1 MLSTKQKSD
10 LLFKHYLGAGST
22 RDNREFFEEAI
33 KSSFVVRPDQLWT
46 YSDRIPDGTEA
57 TGGMDNINYI
67 INMGLEGR
75 DPIFYHYISEDQ
87 DKVPLVKRYV
97 DLPLTMIDKGTDNA
111 FLIADEDGNQIKDI
125 IPFNYY
131 EEYYNYVLKTADGK
145 RIPFGVGD
153 WNVDTYSGIVT
164 FYGEL
169 PDGVDHEHPPLI
181 SFYQYVGG
189 NGFRQDTYGYD
200 GAILPLDNVE
210 IAAGSCAV
218 TNGSEG
224 RTLYQHIVDKANE
237 IQEDFVDVFG
247 WDGADKNEGIALS
260 FEKIIPLTYTSNQD
274 AVKGYDQASNSEIGT
289 LLSNKTTNFEAND
302 NYEIVFAS
310 QKLEPTAS
318 YKIVVNG
325 GFATGYENDV
335 AQDPV
340 NITGNEWGLYKVW
353 LNDHAFV
360 VLKVKNIED
369 EVLTFTVSSEDKV
382 ITALLLYWS
391 DQDKQYQPFLPK
403 EDLLGNFGFPVV
415 TINGRLPPSVQLG
428 TAALATFSDVITPDY
443 YGPRTF
449 AVVIAK
455 EDGTDVKSADYIV
468 KNKEDWYLND
478 ILEQIKTKYG
488 KDLKGTIYLRAGHYV
503 ANDDI
508 DISMFSNV
516 IFEGDNFATTI
527 DLGRHKLIAKPEEGE
542 IAELCHAR
550 LANVS
555 GVEISAK
562 GVAILSDL
570 DLTGT
575 DIELEAYNSGKV
587 LVRSVSANNVHI
599 FGEQDAELPNVD
611 LKSCFFNKVT
621 VEKNKTYLSNNTIN
635 EVSVVIPPADT
646 EDNTMVLRGNV
657 INTLATKYDDLFID
671 NNMIFRY
678 KGIAGSAANQ
688 IPVGTPEDHTILNGN
703 KDELTTTGRF
713 PIFSKDDFLHMK
725 YAEFASPF
733 YYNKT
738 ENIIELL
745 YDTEVIKIVDG
756 KLTTVIKSDR
766 IAMSEVVFDRHEN
779 SDLGSVAY
787 NNSHTLNDVFK
798 HIYMWKADLDEN
810 GKIPL
815 QELPDS
821 VAYGGLLFVGT
832 WSFVNNN
839 GKYPT
844 FNDAQI
850 SLSEDKVVNELQPG
864 WFFIVSEAVDTTDTD
879 ADNDTPVAEQV
890 AIDGQV
896 FTAGDWLVFEGFTG
910 ASRENLNVQVLNSAT
925 PVSTSKD
932 TCLQYSPNTVL
943 TAKVGLSGEEITGPY
958 TAVWSSIQ
966 QYYSEENT
974 ANRTR
979 HNVSS
984 LIFFDDH
991 ADLYFSDTDSFDFK
1005 ETFDVEYIEGTF
1017 DSGIAGTSP
1026 YRTLTQIKIGD
1037 YTFDVLGTG
1046 VSQAD
1051 TSPNILTTP
1060 VVTKDTVNKK
1070 VVIRLI
1076 LKAADD
1082 STATWANDVFG
1093 AVDGSMSL
1101 RPTMIPG
1108 WYGDKHLEDTTD
1120 VLDNIDAVYSII
1132 YVDKTKIEN
1141 FGPSFYDVE
1150 SKWVK
1155 IDRAYSDPTYSP
1167 LPYYA
1172 KVPKVENLDWYWK
1185 KNRKGGALDLSGDTI
1200 IEAFKKVN
1208 DELRK
1213 LQPKKPMYIGSVP
1226 FEMMKEYDTVSYRSY
1241 RNNVLGQVIT
1251 QLDSSKTESYDFQ
1264 TRCLP
1269 DGTRSY
1275 QELIFFG
1282 DTAKLTVTV
1291 DDKDYEFTVG
1301 VDCPAQEDG
1310 PVYVSKATEAMTYA
1324 DHGEGYWQGFYIVVK
1339 NNNLKD
1345 GTHTI
1350 RATLDDVKVVYDD
1363 KTDEWQFQNDY
1374 AGTTNTITYTTF
1386 TPYFPANVVRVDNTY
1401 VGIAEV
1407 PIADLATADMCSGIR
1422 KINIA
1427 NFKKISGIEL
1437 RLDKIYKDW
1446 NVPADKLAE
1455 VKVLL
1460 NNDPEKVFCETTVA
1474 DDYIELEDSG
1484 DGVHQNLH
1492 LENFEIPVTYENKDD
1507 VLPYSTTL
1515 DFYITVY
1522 DLYNE
1527 PHEIKFYSYTGIRFD
1542 PTTEDER
1549 CKAGNLDE
1557 NSSFKDLPD
1566 SFGGLWNSSATCVE
1580 ELTKIGELVDGKP
1593 VGVYQQPQET
1603 YWVGVGSP
1611 APFNPKT
1618 SWKGHQYGEDFYGV
1632 ACFNIGH
1639 IEDATGFVF
1648 KIEGLE
1654 KDLKNYTFDKL
1665 SGSTNDV
1672 ILQVCL
1678 VDPDELEHSNAK
1690 VTAFL
1695 DADNPYDGFTPVKE
1709 NVFETP
1715 VMYAGNSTA
1724 TEKRVTFGRNKILS
1738 GDVYVRIGIK
1748 KDSGLR
1754 FTGIKLIEEI

>member
-57 TGGMDNINYI
+57 TGGKDNIEYI
-67 INMGLEGR
+67 INMGLDGN

-87 DKVPLVKRYV
+87 DKVPLVKRYI

-111 FLIADEDGNQIKDI
+111 FLIADENGNQIKDI

-181 SFYQYVGG
+181 SFYQYIGG

-210 IAAGSCAV
+210 IAAGSCAI
-218 TNGSEG
+218 TNGSED
-224 RTLYQHIVDKANE
+224 RTLYEHIVDKANE
-237 IQEDFVDVFG
+237 IQNDFVDVFG

-260 FEKIIPLTYTSNQD
+260 FEKIVPLTYTSNQD

-289 LLSNKTTNFEAND
+289 LLSNKTTNFEADD

-310 QKLEPTAS
+310 QKLDPTAV
-318 YKIVVNG
+318 YRIEIVDGV
-325 GFATGYENDV
+325 ATGFENDV

-360 VLKVKNIED
+360 VLKVKNPED
-369 EVLTFTVSSEDKV
+369 ETLTFTVSSKNKV

-449 AVVIAK
+449 AVVIAT
-455 EDGTDVKSADYIV
+455 EDGTDIKSADYIV

-488 KDLKGTIYLRAGHYV
+488 KDLKGTIYLRAGHYIT
-503 ANDDI
+503 NGDL
-508 DISMFSNV
+508 DISMFTNV
-516 IFEGDNFATTI
+516 IIEGDHFATTI
-527 DLGRHKLIAKPEEGE
+527 DLGGHTLIVKPEEGK
-542 IAELCHAR
+542 IAELCHTK
-550 LANVS
+550 LANVG
-555 GVEISAK
+555 GVDISAK
-562 GVAILSDL
+562 GIAILSDL
-570 DLTGT
+570 DLSGV

-611 LKSCFFNKVT
+611 FKSSYLNKVT
-621 VEKNKTYLSNNTIN
+621 VEKNKTYLSNNTVN
-635 EVSVVIPPADT
+635 EVSVAIPPADT

-688 IPVGTPEDHTILNGN
+688 IPVGTPEDHTILNSN

-733 YYNKT
+733 NYNKT

-745 YDTEVIKIVDG
+745 YDTGVLKIVDG
-756 KLTTVIKSDR
+756 KLTTIIKSDR

-779 SDLGSVAY
+779 SELDPVIY
-787 NNSHTLNDVFK
+787 NNSHNLNDVFR
-798 HIYMWKADLDEN
+798 HIYMWKADLDPN
-810 GKIPL
+810 GKVPL

-850 SLSEDKVVNELQPG
+850 SLSEDKVVSELQPG
-864 WFFIVSEAVDTTDTD
+864 WFFIVSEAVDTSDTD

-890 AIDGQV
+890 AEDGV
-896 FTAGDWLVFEGFTG
+896 KFTAGDWVIYEG
-910 ASRENLNVQVLNSAT
+910 
-925 PVSTSKD
+925 
-932 TCLQYSPNTVL
+932 
-943 TAKVGLSGEEITGPY
+943 
-958 TAVWSSIQ
+958 
-966 QYYSEENT
+966 
-974 ANRTR
+974 
-979 HNVSS
+979 
-984 LIFFDDH
+984 
-991 ADLYFSDTDSFDFK
+991 K
-1005 ETFDVEYIEGTF
+1005 E
-1017 DSGIAGTSP
+1017 
-1026 YRTLTQIKIGD
+1026 
-1037 YTFDVLGTG
+1037 
-1046 VSQAD
+1046 
-1051 TSPNILTTP
+1051 
-1060 VVTKDTVNKK
+1060 
-1070 VVIRLI
+1070 
-1076 LKAADD
+1076 
-1082 STATWANDVFG
+1082 
-1093 AVDGSMSL
+1093 
-1101 RPTMIPG
+1101 
-1108 WYGDKHLEDTTD
+1108 
-1120 VLDNIDAVYSII
+1120 
-1132 YVDKTKIEN
+1132 
-1141 FGPSFYDVE
+1141 
-1150 SKWVK
+1150 KWVK

-1172 KVPKVENLDWYWK
+1172 KVPEVENLDWYWK

-1226 FEMMKEYDTVSYRSY
+1226 FEMMKEYDTVSYRNY
-1241 RNNVLGQVIT
+1241 RNGVMGTVVT
-1251 QLDSSKTESYDFQ
+1251 RLDSSKVKSFDTQ

-1269 DGTRSY
+1269 DGTRTY

-1282 DTAKLTVTV
+1282 DEAKLTVNV
-1291 DDKDYEFTVG
+1291 DNTEYEFIVG
-1301 VDCPAQEDG
+1301 VDKPAQEQG

-1324 DHGEGYWQGFYIVVK
+1324 DHGEGYWQGIYIVVK
-1339 NNNLKD
+1339 NDNLKD
-1345 GTHTI
+1345 GVHTI
-1350 RATLDDVKVVYDD
+1350 HATIDDVKVIYDD
-1363 KTDEWQFQNDY
+1363 KTDTWQFQNDY
-1374 AGTTNTITYTTF
+1374 AGSSNVVTYNTF
-1386 TPYFPANVVRVDNTY
+1386 TPYFPASVVKVDKTY

-1422 KINIA
+1422 KINLA

-1460 NNDPEKVFCETTVA
+1460 NDDPEKVLCESTVA

-1484 DGVHQNLH
+1484 DGVYQNLH

-1507 VLPYSTTL
+1507 ILPYSTTL

-1549 CKAGNLDE
+1549 CRAGNLDE

-1566 SFGGLWNSSATCVE
+1566 SFGGLWNSAATCVE
-1580 ELTKIGELVDGKP
+1580 ELTKIGELVDGKL
-1593 VGVYQQPQET
+1593 VGVYQQPQEI
-1603 YWVGVGSP
+1603 YWVGTGSP

-1618 SWKGHQYGEDFYGV
+1618 SWTGHQYGEDFYGV

-1678 VDPDELEHSNAK
+1678 VDPNELEHANAK

-1709 NVFETP
+1709 TVFETP

-1754 FTGIKLIEEI
+1754 FTGIKLVEEI

>member
-75 DPIFYHYISEDQ
+75 DSIFYHYISEDQ

-111 FLIADEDGNQIKDI
+111 FLIADENGNQIKDI

-131 EEYYNYVLKTADGK
+131 EEYYNYILKTANGK

-260 FEKIIPLTYTSNQD
+260 FEKVIPLTYTSNQD

-310 QKLEPTAS
+310 QKLDPTAS
-318 YKIVVNG
+318 YRIEIAG
-325 GFATGYENDV
+325 GVATGYENDV

-360 VLKVKNIED
+360 VLKVKNVED
-369 EVLTFTVSSEDKV
+369 EELTFTVSSEDKV

-449 AVVIAK
+449 AVVIAN

-503 ANDDI
+503 ANGDI

-516 IFEGDNFATTI
+516 IFEGDHFATTI
-527 DLGRHKLIAKPEEGE
+527 DLGRHALVVKPEEGE
-542 IAELCHAR
+542 IAELCHAK

-562 GVAILSDL
+562 GIAILSDL
-570 DLTGT
+570 DLSGT

-635 EVSVVIPPADT
+635 EVSVAIPPADT

-713 PIFSKDDFLHMK
+713 PIFCKDDFLHMK

-745 YDTEVIKIVDG
+745 YDTEVLKIVDG
-756 KLTTVIKSDR
+756 KLTTIIKSDR
-766 IAMSEVVFDRHEN
+766 IAMSEDVFDRHEN
-779 SDLGSVAY
+779 SELDPVAY
-787 NNSHTLNDVFK
+787 NNSHTINDVFR
-798 HIYMWKADLDEN
+798 HIYMWKADLDPN

-879 ADNDTPVAEQV
+879 EDNDTPVAEQI
-890 AIDGQV
+890 AEDGV
-896 FTAGDWLVFEGFTG
+896 KFTAGDWVIYEG
-910 ASRENLNVQVLNSAT
+910 
-925 PVSTSKD
+925 KD
-932 TCLQYSPNTVL
+932 
-943 TAKVGLSGEEITGPY
+943 KG
-958 TAVWSSIQ
+958 
-966 QYYSEENT
+966 
-974 ANRTR
+974 
-979 HNVSS
+979 
-984 LIFFDDH
+984 
-991 ADLYFSDTDSFDFK
+991 
-1005 ETFDVEYIEGTF
+1005 
-1017 DSGIAGTSP
+1017 
-1026 YRTLTQIKIGD
+1026 
-1037 YTFDVLGTG
+1037 
-1046 VSQAD
+1046 
-1051 TSPNILTTP
+1051 
-1060 VVTKDTVNKK
+1060 KD
-1070 VVIRLI
+1070 
-1076 LKAADD
+1076 
-1082 STATWANDVFG
+1082 
-1093 AVDGSMSL
+1093 
-1101 RPTMIPG
+1101 
-1108 WYGDKHLEDTTD
+1108 
-1120 VLDNIDAVYSII
+1120 
-1132 YVDKTKIEN
+1132 
-1141 FGPSFYDVE
+1141 
-1150 SKWVK
+1150 KWVK

-1172 KVPKVENLDWYWK
+1172 KVPEVENLDWYWK

-1226 FEMMKEYDTVSYRSY
+1226 FEMMKEYDTVSYRNY
-1241 RNNVLGQVIT
+1241 RNGVMGTAVT
-1251 QLDSSKTESYDFQ
+1251 RLDSSKVESFDFQ

-1269 DGTRSY
+1269 DGTRTY

-1282 DTAKLTVTV
+1282 DEAKLTVNV
-1291 DDKDYEFTVG
+1291 DNTEYEFVVG
-1301 VDCPAQEDG
+1301 VDRPAQEQG

-1324 DHGEGYWQGFYIVVK
+1324 DHGEGYWQGIYIIVK
-1339 NNNLKD
+1339 NENLED
-1345 GTHTI
+1345 GVHTVH
-1350 RATLDDVKVVYDD
+1350 ATIDDVKVIYDD
-1363 KTDEWQFQNDY
+1363 RTDTSQFQNDY
-1374 AGTTNTITYTTF
+1374 AGSSNVVTYNTF
-1386 TPYFPANVVRVDNTY
+1386 TPYFPSNVVRVDNTY

-1446 NVPADKLAE
+1446 NVPTDKLAE

-1460 NNDPEKVFCETTVA
+1460 NDDPEKVFCEATIA
-1474 DDYIELEDSG
+1474 DGYIELEDSG

-1507 VLPYSTTL
+1507 VLPYTTTL

-1557 NSSFKDLPD
+1557 NSSFKDLPG
-1566 SFGGLWNSSATCVE
+1566 SFGGLWDSSATCVE
-1580 ELTKIGELVDGKP
+1580 ELTKIGELIDGKP

-1709 NVFETP
+1709 TVFETP

>member
-57 TGGMDNINYI
+57 TGGMENINYI

-111 FLIADEDGNQIKDI
+111 FLIADENGNQIKDI

-131 EEYYNYVLKTADGK
+131 EEYYNYILKTADGK

-237 IQEDFVDVFG
+237 IQNDFVDVFG

-289 LLSNKTTNFEAND
+289 LLSNKTTTFEAND

-310 QKLEPTAS
+310 QKLNPTAS
-318 YKIVVNG
+318 YRIEIAG
-325 GFATGYENDV
+325 GVATGYENDV
-335 AQDPV
+335 EQDPV
-340 NITGNEWGLYKVW
+340 NITVNEWGLYKVW

-360 VLKVKNIED
+360 VLKVKNVED
-369 EVLTFTVSSEDKV
+369 EELTFTVSSEDKV

-449 AVVIAK
+449 SVVIAK

-488 KDLKGTIYLRAGHYV
+488 KDLKGTIYLRAGHYIT
-503 ANDDI
+503 NGDL
-508 DISMFSNV
+508 DISMFSNA
-516 IFEGDNFATTI
+516 IIEGDHFATTI
-527 DLGRHKLIAKPEEGE
+527 DLGRHALVVKPEEGE

-570 DLTGT
+570 NLTGT

-635 EVSVVIPPADT
+635 EVSVAIPPADT

-688 IPVGTPEDHTILNGN
+688 IPVGTSEDHTILNEN

-745 YDTEVIKIVDG
+745 YDTEVLKIIDG
-756 KLTTVIKSDR
+756 KLTTVINSDR

-779 SDLGSVAY
+779 SELDPVAY
-787 NNSHTLNDVFK
+787 NNSHTINDVFR
-798 HIYMWKADLDEN
+798 HIYMWKADLDPN

-879 ADNDTPVAEQV
+879 EDNDTPVAEQI
-890 AIDGQV
+890 AEDGV
-896 FTAGDWLVFEGFTG
+896 KFTAGDWVIYEG
-910 ASRENLNVQVLNSAT
+910 
-925 PVSTSKD
+925 KD
-932 TCLQYSPNTVL
+932 N
-943 TAKVGLSGEEITGPY
+943 G
-958 TAVWSSIQ
+958 
-966 QYYSEENT
+966 
-974 ANRTR
+974 
-979 HNVSS
+979 
-984 LIFFDDH
+984 
-991 ADLYFSDTDSFDFK
+991 
-1005 ETFDVEYIEGTF
+1005 
-1017 DSGIAGTSP
+1017 
-1026 YRTLTQIKIGD
+1026 
-1037 YTFDVLGTG
+1037 
-1046 VSQAD
+1046 
-1051 TSPNILTTP
+1051 
-1060 VVTKDTVNKK
+1060 KD
-1070 VVIRLI
+1070 
-1076 LKAADD
+1076 
-1082 STATWANDVFG
+1082 
-1093 AVDGSMSL
+1093 
-1101 RPTMIPG
+1101 
-1108 WYGDKHLEDTTD
+1108 
-1120 VLDNIDAVYSII
+1120 
-1132 YVDKTKIEN
+1132 
-1141 FGPSFYDVE
+1141 
-1150 SKWVK
+1150 KWVK

-1172 KVPKVENLDWYWK
+1172 KVPEVENLDWYWK

-1226 FEMMKEYDTVSYRSY
+1226 FEMMKEYDTVSYRNY
-1241 RNNVLGQVIT
+1241 RNGVMGTAVT
-1251 QLDSSKTESYDFQ
+1251 RLDSSKVESFDFQ

-1269 DGTRSY
+1269 DGTRTY

-1282 DTAKLTVTV
+1282 DEAKLTVNV
-1291 DDKDYEFTVG
+1291 DNTEYEFIVG
-1301 VDCPAQEDG
+1301 VDRPAQEQG

-1324 DHGEGYWQGFYIVVK
+1324 DHGEGYWQGIYIIVK
-1339 NNNLKD
+1339 NENLED
-1345 GTHTI
+1345 GVHTVH
-1350 RATLDDVKVVYDD
+1350 ATIDDVKVIYDD
-1363 KTDEWQFQNDY
+1363 RTDTSQFQNDY
-1374 AGTTNTITYTTF
+1374 AGSSNVVTYNTF

-1407 PIADLATADMCSGIR
+1407 PIADLATDDMCSGIR

-1446 NVPADKLAE
+1446 NVPTDKLAE

-1460 NNDPEKVFCETTVA
+1460 NDDPEKVFCETTIA
-1474 DDYIELEDSG
+1474 DGYIELEDSG

-1492 LENFEIPVTYENKDD
+1492 LESFEIPVTYENKDD

-1557 NSSFKDLPD
+1557 NSSFKDLPG
-1566 SFGGLWNSSATCVE
+1566 SFGGLWDSSATCVE

-1639 IEDATGFVF
+1639 IEDATGLVF

-1709 NVFETP
+1709 TVFETP

>member
-1 MLSTKQKSD
+1 M
-10 LLFKHYLGAGST
+10 
-22 RDNREFFEEAI
+22 
-33 KSSFVVRPDQLWT
+33 VV
-46 YSDRIPDGTEA
+46 
-57 TGGMDNINYI
+57 
-67 INMGLEGR
+67 
-75 DPIFYHYISEDQ
+75 
-87 DKVPLVKRYV
+87 
-97 DLPLTMIDKGTDNA
+97 
-111 FLIADEDGNQIKDI
+111 
-125 IPFNYY
+125 
-131 EEYYNYVLKTADGK
+131 
-145 RIPFGVGD
+145 
-153 WNVDTYSGIVT
+153 
-164 FYGEL
+164 
-169 PDGVDHEHPPLI
+169 
-181 SFYQYVGG
+181 
-189 NGFRQDTYGYD
+189 
-200 GAILPLDNVE
+200 
-210 IAAGSCAV
+210 
-218 TNGSEG
+218 
-224 RTLYQHIVDKANE
+224 
-237 IQEDFVDVFG
+237 
-247 WDGADKNEGIALS
+247 
-260 FEKIIPLTYTSNQD
+260 
-274 AVKGYDQASNSEIGT
+274 
-289 LLSNKTTNFEAND
+289 
-302 NYEIVFAS
+302 
-310 QKLEPTAS
+310 
-318 YKIVVNG
+318 
-325 GFATGYENDV
+325 
-335 AQDPV
+335 
-340 NITGNEWGLYKVW
+340 
-353 LNDHAFV
+353 
-360 VLKVKNIED
+360 
-369 EVLTFTVSSEDKV
+369 
-382 ITALLLYWS
+382 
-391 DQDKQYQPFLPK
+391 
-403 EDLLGNFGFPVV
+403 
-415 TINGRLPPSVQLG
+415 
-428 TAALATFSDVITPDY
+428 
-443 YGPRTF
+443 
-449 AVVIAK
+449 
-455 EDGTDVKSADYIV
+455 
-468 KNKEDWYLND
+468 
-478 ILEQIKTKYG
+478 
-488 KDLKGTIYLRAGHYV
+488 
-503 ANDDI
+503 
-508 DISMFSNV
+508 
-516 IFEGDNFATTI
+516 
-527 DLGRHKLIAKPEEGE
+527 KPEEGE

-688 IPVGTPEDHTILNGN
+688 IPVGTPEDHTILNEN

-766 IAMSEVVFDRHEN
+766 IAMSDVVFNRHEN
-779 SDLGSVAY
+779 SELDPVDY
-787 NNSHTLNDVFK
+787 NNSHTLNDVFR
-798 HIYMWKADLDEN
+798 HIYMWKADLDPN

-879 ADNDTPVAEQV
+879 EDNDTPVAEQT
-890 AIDGQV
+890 AEDGV
-896 FTAGDWLVFEGFTG
+896 KFTAGDWVIYEG
-910 ASRENLNVQVLNSAT
+910 
-925 PVSTSKD
+925 KD
-932 TCLQYSPNTVL
+932 
-943 TAKVGLSGEEITGPY
+943 
-958 TAVWSSIQ
+958 
-966 QYYSEENT
+966 
-974 ANRTR
+974 
-979 HNVSS
+979 
-984 LIFFDDH
+984 
-991 ADLYFSDTDSFDFK
+991 
-1005 ETFDVEYIEGTF
+1005 
-1017 DSGIAGTSP
+1017 
-1026 YRTLTQIKIGD
+1026 
-1037 YTFDVLGTG
+1037 
-1046 VSQAD
+1046 
-1051 TSPNILTTP
+1051 
-1060 VVTKDTVNKK
+1060 
-1070 VVIRLI
+1070 
-1076 LKAADD
+1076 
-1082 STATWANDVFG
+1082 
-1093 AVDGSMSL
+1093 
-1101 RPTMIPG
+1101 
-1108 WYGDKHLEDTTD
+1108 
-1120 VLDNIDAVYSII
+1120 
-1132 YVDKTKIEN
+1132 
-1141 FGPSFYDVE
+1141 
-1150 SKWVK
+1150 KWVK

-1172 KVPKVENLDWYWK
+1172 KVPEVENLDWYWK
-1185 KNRKGGALDLSGDTI
+1185 KNRNGGALDLSGDTI

-1213 LQPKKPMYIGSVP
+1213 LQPKKPMYIGAVP
-1226 FEMMKEYDTVSYRSY
+1226 FEMMKEYDTVSYRNY
-1241 RNNVLGQVIT
+1241 RNGVMGTAVT
-1251 QLDSSKTESYDFQ
+1251 RLDSTKVESFDFQ

-1269 DGTRSY
+1269 DGTRTY

-1282 DTAKLTVTV
+1282 DEAKLTVNV
-1291 DDKDYEFTVG
+1291 DNTEYEFVVG
-1301 VDCPAQEDG
+1301 VDRPAQEQG

-1324 DHGEGYWQGFYIVVK
+1324 DHGEGYWQGIYIIVK
-1339 NNNLKD
+1339 NGNLED
-1345 GTHTI
+1345 GVHTVHAAI
-1350 RATLDDVKVVYDD
+1350 DDVKVIYDD
-1363 KTDEWQFQNDY
+1363 RTDTWQFQNDY
-1374 AGTTNTITYTTF
+1374 AGSSNIVTYNTF

-1422 KINIA
+1422 KINLA

-1446 NVPADKLAE
+1446 NVPTDKLAE

-1460 NNDPEKVFCETTVA
+1460 NDDPEKVFCEATIA
-1474 DDYIELEDSG
+1474 DDHIVLEDSG
-1484 DGVHQNLH
+1484 DGVHQNLY

-1507 VLPYSTTL
+1507 ILPYSTTL

-1557 NSSFKDLPD
+1557 NSSFKDLPG
-1566 SFGGLWNSSATCVE
+1566 SFGGLWDSSATCVE

-1611 APFNPKT
+1611 VPFNPKT

-1654 KDLKNYTFDKL
+1654 NDLKNYTFNKL

>member
-57 TGGMDNINYI
+57 TGGMDNIEYI
-67 INMGLEGR
+67 INMGLDGK

-87 DKVPLVKRYV
+87 DKVPLVKRYI

-111 FLIADEDGNQIKDI
+111 FLIADENGNQIKDI

-210 IAAGSCAV
+210 IAAGSCAI

-224 RTLYQHIVDKANE
+224 RTLYEHIVDKANE
-237 IQEDFVDVFG
+237 IQDDFVDVFG

-260 FEKIIPLTYTSNQD
+260 FEKIIPLTYASNQD

-289 LLSNKTTNFEAND
+289 LLSNKTTNFEADD

-310 QKLEPTAS
+310 QKLDPTAT
-318 YKIVVNG
+318 YRIEIADGV
-325 GFATGYENDV
+325 ATGFENDV

-353 LNDHAFV
+353 LNDHAFI
-360 VLKVKNIED
+360 VLKVKNLED
-369 EVLTFTVSSEDKV
+369 ETLTFTVSSKDKV

-449 AVVIAK
+449 AVVIAN

-488 KDLKGTIYLRAGHYV
+488 KDLKGTIYLRAGHYIT
-503 ANDDI
+503 NSDL

-516 IFEGDNFATTI
+516 IIEGDHFATTI
-527 DLGRHKLIAKPEEGE
+527 DLGGHTLIVKPKEGK
-542 IAELCHAR
+542 IAELCHTR
-550 LANVS
+550 LVNVG

-562 GVAILSDL
+562 GIAILSDL
-570 DLTGT
+570 DLSGV

-611 LKSCFFNKVT
+611 FKSSYLNKVT

-635 EVSVVIPPADT
+635 EVSVAIPPADT

-688 IPVGTPEDHTILNGN
+688 IPVGTPEGHTILNSN

-745 YDTEVIKIVDG
+745 YDTDVLKIVDG

-779 SDLGSVAY
+779 SELDPVAY
-787 NNSHTLNDVFK
+787 NNSHNLNDVFK
-798 HIYMWKADLDEN
+798 HIYMWKADLDPN
-810 GKIPL
+810 GKVPL

-850 SLSEDKVVNELQPG
+850 SLSEDKVVSELQPG

-879 ADNDTPVAEQV
+879 ADNDTPVAEQT
-890 AIDGQV
+890 AEDGV
-896 FTAGDWLVFEGFTG
+896 KFTAGDWVIYEGK
-910 ASRENLNVQVLNSAT
+910 EKAT
-925 PVSTSKD
+925 K
-932 TCLQYSPNTVL
+932 TVDW
-943 TAKVGLSGEEITGPY
+943 TK
-958 TAVWSSIQ
+958 AV
-966 QYYSEENT
+966 
-974 ANRTR
+974 
-979 HNVSS
+979 
-984 LIFFDDH
+984 
-991 ADLYFSDTDSFDFK
+991 
-1005 ETFDVEYIEGTF
+1005 TF
-1017 DSGIAGTSP
+1017 
-1026 YRTLTQIKIGD
+1026 RIGD
-1037 YTFDVLGTG
+1037 YIITNKNMLATLGQTDVFQILT
-1046 VSQAD
+1046 AD
-1051 TSPNILTTP
+1051 TI
-1060 VVTKDTVNKK
+1060 DD
-1070 VVIRLI
+1070 
-1076 LKAADD
+1076 ADD
-1082 STATWANDVFG
+1082 ETNGGVIIKKGIVSTTLNAVEEVANVLVKDF
-1093 AVDGSMSL
+1093 DIS
-1101 RPTMIPG
+1101 T
-1108 WYGDKHLEDTTD
+1108 LELECTYNTTEEK
-1120 VLDNIDAVYSII
+1120 A
-1132 YVDKTKIEN
+1132 
-1141 FGPSFYDVE
+1141 
-1150 SKWVK
+1150 KWVK

-1172 KVPKVENLDWYWK
+1172 KVPEVENLDWYWK

-1213 LQPKKPMYIGSVP
+1213 LQPKKPMYIGAVP
-1226 FEMMKEYDTVSYRSY
+1226 FEMMNEYDTVSYRNY
-1241 RNNVLGQVIT
+1241 RNGVMSNVIT
-1251 QLDSSKTESYDFQ
+1251 RLDSSKVSSFDVQ

-1269 DGTRSY
+1269 DGTRTY

-1282 DTAKLTVTV
+1282 DEAKLTVNV
-1291 DDKDYEFTVG
+1291 DNTEYEFIVG
-1301 VDCPAQEDG
+1301 VDKPAQKQG

-1324 DHGEGYWQGFYIVVK
+1324 DHGEGYWQGIYIVVK
-1339 NNNLKD
+1339 NDNLED
-1345 GTHTI
+1345 GVHTI
-1350 RATLDDVKVVYDD
+1350 HATIDDVKVIYDD
-1363 KTDEWQFQNDY
+1363 KTDTWQFQNDY
-1374 AGTTNTITYTTF
+1374 AGSSNVVTYNTF
-1386 TPYFPANVVRVDNTY
+1386 TPYFPASVVRVDNTY

-1407 PIADLATADMCSGIR
+1407 PIADLATSDMCSGIR

-1460 NNDPEKVFCETTVA
+1460 NDDPEKVLCESTVA

-1484 DGVHQNLH
+1484 DGVYQNLH

-1507 VLPYSTTL
+1507 ILPYSTTL

-1527 PHEIKFYSYTGIRFD
+1527 PHETKFYSYTGIRFD

-1566 SFGGLWNSSATCVE
+1566 SFGGLWYSSATCVE

-1603 YWVGVGSP
+1603 YWVGTGSP

-1618 SWKGHQYGEDFYGV
+1618 GWTGHQYGEDFYGV

-1639 IEDATGFVF
+1639 IEDATGLVF

-1678 VDPDELEHSNAK
+1678 VDPNELEHSNAK

-1695 DADNPYDGFTPVKE
+1695 DADSPYDGFTTVKE
-1709 NVFETP
+1709 TVFETP

-1754 FTGIKLIEEI
+1754 FTGIKLVEEI

>member
-67 INMGLEGR
+67 INMGLDGR

-111 FLIADEDGNQIKDI
+111 FLIADENGNQIKDI

-131 EEYYNYVLKTADGK
+131 EEYYNYILKTANGK

-237 IQEDFVDVFG
+237 IQNDFVDVFG

-260 FEKIIPLTYTSNQD
+260 FEKVIPLTYTSNQD

-289 LLSNKTTNFEAND
+289 LLSNKTTTFEAND
-302 NYEIVFAS
+302 NYEIIFAS
-310 QKLEPTAS
+310 QKLDPTAV
-318 YKIVVNG
+318 YRIEIAEGV
-325 GFATGYENDV
+325 ATGFENEV

-360 VLKVKNIED
+360 VLKVKNVED
-369 EVLTFTVSSEDKV
+369 EELTFTVSSEDKV

-488 KDLKGTIYLRAGHYV
+488 KDLKGTIYLRAGHYITNGDLDV
-503 ANDDI
+503 
-508 DISMFSNV
+508 SMFSNA
-516 IFEGDNFATTI
+516 IIEGDHFATTI
-527 DLGRHKLIAKPEEGE
+527 DLGRHALVVKPEEGE

-570 DLTGT
+570 NLTGT

-745 YDTEVIKIVDG
+745 YDTEVLKIVDG
-756 KLTTVIKSDR
+756 KLTTIIKSDR
-766 IAMSEVVFDRHEN
+766 IAMSEDVFDRHEN
-779 SDLGSVAY
+779 SELDPVAY
-787 NNSHTLNDVFK
+787 NNSHTINDVFR
-798 HIYMWKADLDEN
+798 HIYMWKADLDPN

-879 ADNDTPVAEQV
+879 EENDTPVAEQT
-890 AIDGQV
+890 AEDGV
-896 FTAGDWLVFEGFTG
+896 KFTAGDWVIYEG
-910 ASRENLNVQVLNSAT
+910 
-925 PVSTSKD
+925 KD
-932 TCLQYSPNTVL
+932 N
-943 TAKVGLSGEEITGPY
+943 G
-958 TAVWSSIQ
+958 
-966 QYYSEENT
+966 
-974 ANRTR
+974 
-979 HNVSS
+979 
-984 LIFFDDH
+984 
-991 ADLYFSDTDSFDFK
+991 
-1005 ETFDVEYIEGTF
+1005 
-1017 DSGIAGTSP
+1017 
-1026 YRTLTQIKIGD
+1026 
-1037 YTFDVLGTG
+1037 
-1046 VSQAD
+1046 
-1051 TSPNILTTP
+1051 
-1060 VVTKDTVNKK
+1060 KD
-1070 VVIRLI
+1070 
-1076 LKAADD
+1076 
-1082 STATWANDVFG
+1082 
-1093 AVDGSMSL
+1093 
-1101 RPTMIPG
+1101 
-1108 WYGDKHLEDTTD
+1108 
-1120 VLDNIDAVYSII
+1120 
-1132 YVDKTKIEN
+1132 
-1141 FGPSFYDVE
+1141 
-1150 SKWVK
+1150 KWVK

-1172 KVPKVENLDWYWK
+1172 KVPEVENLDWYWK
-1185 KNRKGGALDLSGDTI
+1185 KNRNGGALDLSGDTI

-1213 LQPKKPMYIGSVP
+1213 LQPKKPMKIDKVP
-1226 FEMMKEYDTVSYRSY
+1226 FEMMKEYDTVSYRNY
-1241 RNNVLGQVIT
+1241 RNGVMGTAVT
-1251 QLDSSKTESYDFQ
+1251 RLDSSKVESFDFQ

-1269 DGTRSY
+1269 DGTRTY

-1282 DTAKLTVTV
+1282 DEAKLTVNV
-1291 DDKDYEFTVG
+1291 DNTKYEFIVG
-1301 VDCPAQEDG
+1301 VDRPAQEQG

-1324 DHGEGYWQGFYIVVK
+1324 DHGEGYWQGIYIIVK
-1339 NNNLKD
+1339 NENLED
-1345 GTHTI
+1345 GVHTVH
-1350 RATLDDVKVVYDD
+1350 ATIDDVKVIYDD
-1363 KTDEWQFQNDY
+1363 RTDTSQFQNDY
-1374 AGTTNTITYTTF
+1374 AGSSNVVTYNTY

-1446 NVPADKLAE
+1446 NVPTDKLAE

-1460 NNDPEKVFCETTVA
+1460 NDDPEKVFCETTIA
-1474 DDYIELEDSG
+1474 DGYIELEDSG

-1492 LENFEIPVTYENKDD
+1492 LESFEIPVTYENKDD

-1557 NSSFKDLPD
+1557 NSSFKDLPG
-1566 SFGGLWNSSATCVE
+1566 SFGGLWDSSATCVE

-1654 KDLKNYTFDKL
+1654 KDLKYYTFDKL

-1709 NVFETP
+1709 TVFETP

>member
-111 FLIADEDGNQIKDI
+111 FLIADENGNQIKDI

-131 EEYYNYVLKTADGK
+131 EEYYNYILKTANGK

-237 IQEDFVDVFG
+237 IQNDFVDIFG

-289 LLSNKTTNFEAND
+289 LLSNKTTNFEADD

-310 QKLEPTAS
+310 QKLDPTAI
-318 YKIVVNG
+318 YRIEIADGV
-325 GFATGYENDV
+325 ATGYENDV
-335 AQDPV
+335 EQDPV

-360 VLKVKNIED
+360 VLKVKNVED
-369 EVLTFTVSSEDKV
+369 EELTFTVSSEDKV

-478 ILEQIKTKYG
+478 ILEQIKIKYG
-488 KDLKGTIYLRAGHYV
+488 KDLKGTIYLRAGHYIT
-503 ANDDI
+503 NGDL
-508 DISMFSNV
+508 DISMFSNA
-516 IFEGDNFATTI
+516 IIEGDHFATTI
-527 DLGRHKLIAKPEEGE
+527 DLGRHALIVKPEEGE
-542 IAELCHAR
+542 IAELCHAK

-562 GVAILSDL
+562 GIAILSDL
-570 DLTGT
+570 DLSGT

-688 IPVGTPEDHTILNGN
+688 IPVGTPEDHTILNEN

-756 KLTTVIKSDR
+756 KLTTIIKSDR
-766 IAMSEVVFDRHEN
+766 IAMSEDVFDRHEN
-779 SDLGSVAY
+779 SELDPVAY
-787 NNSHTLNDVFK
+787 NNSHTLNDVLR
-798 HIYMWKADLDEN
+798 HIYMWKADLDPN

-879 ADNDTPVAEQV
+879 EDNDTPVAEQI
-890 AIDGQV
+890 AEDGV
-896 FTAGDWLVFEGFTG
+896 KFTAGDWVIYEG
-910 ASRENLNVQVLNSAT
+910 
-925 PVSTSKD
+925 KD
-932 TCLQYSPNTVL
+932 
-943 TAKVGLSGEEITGPY
+943 KG
-958 TAVWSSIQ
+958 
-966 QYYSEENT
+966 
-974 ANRTR
+974 
-979 HNVSS
+979 
-984 LIFFDDH
+984 
-991 ADLYFSDTDSFDFK
+991 
-1005 ETFDVEYIEGTF
+1005 
-1017 DSGIAGTSP
+1017 
-1026 YRTLTQIKIGD
+1026 
-1037 YTFDVLGTG
+1037 
-1046 VSQAD
+1046 
-1051 TSPNILTTP
+1051 
-1060 VVTKDTVNKK
+1060 KD
-1070 VVIRLI
+1070 
-1076 LKAADD
+1076 
-1082 STATWANDVFG
+1082 
-1093 AVDGSMSL
+1093 
-1101 RPTMIPG
+1101 
-1108 WYGDKHLEDTTD
+1108 
-1120 VLDNIDAVYSII
+1120 
-1132 YVDKTKIEN
+1132 
-1141 FGPSFYDVE
+1141 
-1150 SKWVK
+1150 KWVK

-1172 KVPKVENLDWYWK
+1172 KVPEVENLDWYWK
-1185 KNRKGGALDLSGDTI
+1185 KNRNGGALDLSGDTI

-1208 DELRK
+1208 DELKK

-1226 FEMMKEYDTVSYRSY
+1226 FEMMKEYDTVSYRNY
-1241 RNNVLGQVIT
+1241 RNGVMGTAVT
-1251 QLDSSKTESYDFQ
+1251 RLDSSKVESFDFQ

-1269 DGTRSY
+1269 DGTRTY

-1282 DTAKLTVTV
+1282 DEAKLTVNV
-1291 DDKDYEFTVG
+1291 DNTEYEFIVG
-1301 VDCPAQEDG
+1301 VDRPAQEQG

-1324 DHGEGYWQGFYIVVK
+1324 DHGEGYWQGIYIIVK
-1339 NNNLKD
+1339 NENLED
-1345 GTHTI
+1345 GVHTVH
-1350 RATLDDVKVVYDD
+1350 ATIDDVKVIYDD
-1363 KTDEWQFQNDY
+1363 RTDTSQFQNDY
-1374 AGTTNTITYTTF
+1374 AGSSNVVTYNTF
-1386 TPYFPANVVRVDNTY
+1386 TPYFPSNVVRVDNTY

-1446 NVPADKLAE
+1446 NVPTDKLAE

-1460 NNDPEKVFCETTVA
+1460 NDDPEKVFCEATIA
-1474 DDYIELEDSG
+1474 DGYIELEDSG

-1507 VLPYSTTL
+1507 VLPYTTTL

-1709 NVFETP
+1709 TVFETP

>member
-1 MLSTKQKSD
+1 M
-10 LLFKHYLGAGST
+10 
-22 RDNREFFEEAI
+22 
-33 KSSFVVRPDQLWT
+33 
-46 YSDRIPDGTEA
+46 
-57 TGGMDNINYI
+57 
-67 INMGLEGR
+67 
-75 DPIFYHYISEDQ
+75 
-87 DKVPLVKRYV
+87 
-97 DLPLTMIDKGTDNA
+97 
-111 FLIADEDGNQIKDI
+111 
-125 IPFNYY
+125 
-131 EEYYNYVLKTADGK
+131 
-145 RIPFGVGD
+145 
-153 WNVDTYSGIVT
+153 
-164 FYGEL
+164 
-169 PDGVDHEHPPLI
+169 
-181 SFYQYVGG
+181 
-189 NGFRQDTYGYD
+189 
-200 GAILPLDNVE
+200 
-210 IAAGSCAV
+210 
-218 TNGSEG
+218 
-224 RTLYQHIVDKANE
+224 
-237 IQEDFVDVFG
+237 
-247 WDGADKNEGIALS
+247 
-260 FEKIIPLTYTSNQD
+260 
-274 AVKGYDQASNSEIGT
+274 
-289 LLSNKTTNFEAND
+289 
-302 NYEIVFAS
+302 
-310 QKLEPTAS
+310 
-318 YKIVVNG
+318 
-325 GFATGYENDV
+325 
-335 AQDPV
+335 
-340 NITGNEWGLYKVW
+340 
-353 LNDHAFV
+353 
-360 VLKVKNIED
+360 
-369 EVLTFTVSSEDKV
+369 
-382 ITALLLYWS
+382 
-391 DQDKQYQPFLPK
+391 
-403 EDLLGNFGFPVV
+403 
-415 TINGRLPPSVQLG
+415 
-428 TAALATFSDVITPDY
+428 
-443 YGPRTF
+443 
-449 AVVIAK
+449 
-455 EDGTDVKSADYIV
+455 
-468 KNKEDWYLND
+468 
-478 ILEQIKTKYG
+478 
-488 KDLKGTIYLRAGHYV
+488 
-503 ANDDI
+503 
-508 DISMFSNV
+508 
-516 IFEGDNFATTI
+516 
-527 DLGRHKLIAKPEEGE
+527 
-542 IAELCHAR
+542 
-550 LANVS
+550 
-555 GVEISAK
+555 
-562 GVAILSDL
+562 
-570 DLTGT
+570 
-575 DIELEAYNSGKV
+575 
-587 LVRSVSANNVHI
+587 
-599 FGEQDAELPNVD
+599 
-611 LKSCFFNKVT
+611 
-621 VEKNKTYLSNNTIN
+621 SNNTIN
-635 EVSVVIPPADT
+635 EVSVAIPPADT

-713 PIFSKDDFLHMK
+713 PIFCKDDFLHMK

-745 YDTEVIKIVDG
+745 YDTEVLKIVDG
-756 KLTTVIKSDR
+756 KLTTIIKSDR
-766 IAMSEVVFDRHEN
+766 IAMSEDVFDRHEN
-779 SDLGSVAY
+779 SELDPVAY
-787 NNSHTLNDVFK
+787 NNSHTINDVFR
-798 HIYMWKADLDEN
+798 HIYMWKADLDPN

-879 ADNDTPVAEQV
+879 EDNDTPVAEQI
-890 AIDGQV
+890 AEDGV
-896 FTAGDWLVFEGFTG
+896 KFTAGDWVIYEG
-910 ASRENLNVQVLNSAT
+910 
-925 PVSTSKD
+925 KD
-932 TCLQYSPNTVL
+932 
-943 TAKVGLSGEEITGPY
+943 KG
-958 TAVWSSIQ
+958 
-966 QYYSEENT
+966 
-974 ANRTR
+974 
-979 HNVSS
+979 
-984 LIFFDDH
+984 
-991 ADLYFSDTDSFDFK
+991 
-1005 ETFDVEYIEGTF
+1005 
-1017 DSGIAGTSP
+1017 
-1026 YRTLTQIKIGD
+1026 
-1037 YTFDVLGTG
+1037 
-1046 VSQAD
+1046 
-1051 TSPNILTTP
+1051 
-1060 VVTKDTVNKK
+1060 KD
-1070 VVIRLI
+1070 
-1076 LKAADD
+1076 
-1082 STATWANDVFG
+1082 
-1093 AVDGSMSL
+1093 
-1101 RPTMIPG
+1101 
-1108 WYGDKHLEDTTD
+1108 
-1120 VLDNIDAVYSII
+1120 
-1132 YVDKTKIEN
+1132 
-1141 FGPSFYDVE
+1141 
-1150 SKWVK
+1150 KWVK

-1172 KVPKVENLDWYWK
+1172 KVPEVENLDWYWK

-1226 FEMMKEYDTVSYRSY
+1226 FEMMKEYDTVSYRNY
-1241 RNNVLGQVIT
+1241 RNGVMGTAVT
-1251 QLDSSKTESYDFQ
+1251 RLDSSKVESFDFQ

-1269 DGTRSY
+1269 DGTRTY

-1282 DTAKLTVTV
+1282 DEAKLTVNV
-1291 DDKDYEFTVG
+1291 DNTEYEFVVG
-1301 VDCPAQEDG
+1301 VDRPAQEQG

-1324 DHGEGYWQGFYIVVK
+1324 DHGEGYWQGIYIIVK
-1339 NNNLKD
+1339 NENLED
-1345 GTHTI
+1345 GVHTVH
-1350 RATLDDVKVVYDD
+1350 ATIDDVKVIYDD
-1363 KTDEWQFQNDY
+1363 RTDTSQFQNDY
-1374 AGTTNTITYTTF
+1374 AGSSNVVTYNTF
-1386 TPYFPANVVRVDNTY
+1386 TPYFPSNVVRVDNTY

-1446 NVPADKLAE
+1446 NVPTDKLAE

-1460 NNDPEKVFCETTVA
+1460 NDDPEKVFCEATIA
-1474 DDYIELEDSG
+1474 DGYIELEDSG

-1507 VLPYSTTL
+1507 VLPYTTTL

-1557 NSSFKDLPD
+1557 NSSFKDLPG
-1566 SFGGLWNSSATCVE
+1566 SFGGLWDSSATCVE
-1580 ELTKIGELVDGKP
+1580 ELTKIGELIDGKP

-1709 NVFETP
+1709 TVFETP

>member
-1 MLSTKQKSD
+1 MLTTKQKSD

-46 YSDRIPDGTEA
+46 YSDRIPDGTDA
-57 TGGMDNINYI
+57 TGGKDNIEYI
-67 INMGLEGR
+67 INMGLDGR

-87 DKVPLVKRYV
+87 NKVPLVKRWI

-111 FLIADEDGNQIKDI
+111 FLIADLEGNQIKDI
-125 IPFNYY
+125 IPFNYF
-131 EEYYNYVLKTADGK
+131 EEYYNYVLKTEDGK

-181 SFYQYVGG
+181 SFYQYIGG

-210 IAAGSCAV
+210 IYAGSCTI

-237 IQEDFVDVFG
+237 IQNDFVDVFG

-260 FEKIIPLTYTSNQD
+260 FEKIVPLTYTSNQD

-289 LLSNKTTNFEAND
+289 LLSNKTTTFEAND

-310 QKLEPTAS
+310 QKLDPTAVYRIEINS
-318 YKIVVNG
+318 GNAI
-325 GFATGYENDV
+325 GYENNI

-340 NITGNEWGLYKVW
+340 NITGNEWQLYKVW
-353 LNDHAFV
+353 LNDRAFV
-360 VLKVKNIED
+360 VLKVKNLVD
-369 EVLTFTVSSEDKV
+369 EVLTFKVSSTEKI
-382 ITALLLYWS
+382 ITTLLLYWS

-449 AVVIAK
+449 SVVVAV
-455 EDGTDVKSADYIV
+455 EDGTDIKSADYIV

-478 ILEQIKTKYG
+478 ILGQIKLKYG
-488 KDLKGTIYLRAGHYV
+488 KDLKGTIYLRAGHYII
-503 ANDDI
+503 NGGLDL
-508 DISMFSNV
+508 SMFSNA
-516 IFEGDNFATTI
+516 IIEGDFSTTI
-527 DLGRHKLIAKPEEGE
+527 DLQHQALTASPEEGK
-542 IAELCHAR
+542 ISELCH
-550 LANVS
+550 LKLLNVGS
-555 GVEISAK
+555 VNITSK
-562 GVAILSDL
+562 GIVILSDL
-570 DLTGT
+570 DLSGV
-575 DIELEAYNSGKV
+575 DINIDARNTGKV
-587 LVRSVSANNVHI
+587 LMNHISANDINI
-599 FGEQDAELPNVD
+599 IGEQDAELPNVSI
-611 LKSCFFNKVT
+611 KGSCFNKVE
-621 VEKNKTYLSNNTIN
+621 VEKNKTYLCNNTIN
-635 EVSVVIPPADT
+635 EVSVKIPPEANDK
-646 EDNTMVLRGNV
+646 TMILRGNV
-657 INTLATKYDDLFID
+657 INTLSTKYDDLFID
-671 NNMIFRY
+671 NNMIFHYR
-678 KGIAGSAANQ
+678 GIAGTAANQ
-688 IPVGTPEDHTILNGN
+688 IPVGTKEDHTILNSN

-713 PIFSKDDFLHMK
+713 PIFSKDDFLHTK

-745 YDTEVIKIVDG
+745 YDTGVLKIVDG

-832 WSFVNNN
+832 WSFEKN
-839 GKYPT
+839 GGHYPT
-844 FNDAQI
+844 FKDAQI

-864 WFFIVSEAVDTTDTD
+864 WFFIVEPSADTTDAD
-879 ADNDTPVAEQV
+879 SDNDSPVNEQV

-896 FTAGDWLVFEGFTG
+896 FTAGDWLVFEGFTE

-925 PVSTSKD
+925 PVSTTKD
-932 TCLQYSPNTVL
+932 NYLQYSPNTVL
-943 TAKVGLSGEEITGPY
+943 TAKVGPQGEEITGPY

-1026 YRTLTQIKIGD
+1026 YRTLTQIKLGD

-1051 TSPNILTTP
+1051 TSPSILTTP
-1060 VVTKDTVNKK
+1060 VVTKDTANRK

-1082 STATWANDVFG
+1082 ATKAWANDVFG

-1101 RPTMIPG
+1101 RPTMVPG
-1108 WYGDKHLEDTTD
+1108 WYGDTHLEDSAD
-1120 VLDNIDAVYSII
+1120 VLDNIDAVYSIR
-1132 YVDKTKIEN
+1132 YVDNTTIEN
-1141 FGPSFYDVE
+1141 YGPSFYDIE

-1155 IDRAYSDPTYSP
+1155 VDRAYSDPTYSP
-1167 LPYYA
+1167 LPHYA
-1172 KVPKVENLDWYWK
+1172 KVPGIENLDWYWK
-1185 KNRKGGALDLSGDTI
+1185 KNRKAGALDLSGDTI

-1213 LQPKKPMYIGSVP
+1213 LQPKKPSYIGAVP
-1226 FEMMKEYDTVSYRSY
+1226 FEAMKEYDTVSYRSY
-1241 RNNVLGQVIT
+1241 RNNVLGPVIT

-1339 NNNLKD
+1339 NKNLKD
-1345 GTHTI
+1345 GTHTV
-1350 RATLDDVKVVYDD
+1350 RASLDDVKVVYDD

-1386 TPYFPANVVRVDNTY
+1386 TPYFPANVVKVANTY

-1407 PIADLATADMCSGIR
+1407 PIADLATADMCSGVR
-1422 KINIA
+1422 KVNLA

-1437 RLDKIYKDW
+1437 RLDKLYKDW
-1446 NVPADKLAE
+1446 NVPVEKLAE

-1460 NNDPEKVFCETTVA
+1460 NDDPEKVFCETVVA
-1474 DDYIELEDSG
+1474 DNYIVLEDSG

-1492 LENFEIPVTYENKDD
+1492 LENFEIPVTYENKND

-1522 DLYNE
+1522 DMYNNPYE
-1527 PHEIKFYSYTGIRFD
+1527 LKFYTYTGVRFD
-1542 PTTEDER
+1542 PTVEYER
-1549 CKAGNLDE
+1549 CKAGNIDE

-1566 SFGGLWNSSATCVE
+1566 SFGGLWSSITTPTE
-1580 ELTKIGELVDGKP
+1580 DLTKIGEIVNGECI
-1593 VGVYQQPQET
+1593 GVYQQPQEPFWT
-1603 YWVGVGSP
+1603 GVGSP
-1611 APFNPKT
+1611 KLFNPKT
-1618 SWKGHQYGEDFYGV
+1618 GWKGRQVGEDFYGV

-1639 IEDATGFVF
+1639 IKDATGFVF
-1648 KIEGLE
+1648 RIEGLE

-1678 VDPDELEHSNAK
+1678 VDPTEMEHSNAK

-1695 DADNPYDGFTPVKE
+1695 DADNPYDGFTTVKE
-1709 NVFETP
+1709 TVFQTP

-1724 TEKRVTFGRNKILS
+1724 IEKRVTFGRNKILS

>member
-57 TGGMDNINYI
+57 TGGMDNIEYI
-67 INMGLEGR
+67 INMGLEGK

-87 DKVPLVKRYV
+87 DKVPLVKRYI

-111 FLIADEDGNQIKDI
+111 FLIADENGNQIKDI

-200 GAILPLDNVE
+200 GAILPLDNIE

-237 IQEDFVDVFG
+237 IQNDFVDIFG

-260 FEKIIPLTYTSNQD
+260 FEKVIPLTYTSNQD

-289 LLSNKTTNFEAND
+289 LLSNKTTTFEADD

-310 QKLEPTAS
+310 QKLDATAI
-318 YKIVVNG
+318 YRIEIADGV
-325 GFATGYENDV
+325 ATGFENDV

-360 VLKVKNIED
+360 VLKVKNVED
-369 EVLTFTVSSEDKV
+369 EVLTFKVSSKDKV
-382 ITALLLYWS
+382 VTALLLYWS

-449 AVVIAK
+449 AVVIAN
-455 EDGTDVKSADYIV
+455 ENGTDVKSADYIV

-478 ILEQIKTKYG
+478 ILEQIKIKYG
-488 KDLKGTIYLRAGHYV
+488 KDLKGTIYLRAGHYIT
-503 ANDDI
+503 NGDL
-508 DISMFSNV
+508 DISMFSNA
-516 IFEGDNFATTI
+516 IIEGDHFATTI
-527 DLGRHKLIAKPEEGE
+527 DLGGHTLIVKPEEGE
-542 IAELCHAR
+542 IAELCHAK
-550 LANVS
+550 LDNVS

-570 DLTGT
+570 DLTGV

-688 IPVGTPEDHTILNGN
+688 IPVGTPEDHTILNSN

-713 PIFSKDDFLHMK
+713 PIFNKDDFLHMK

-745 YDTEVIKIVDG
+745 YDTEVLKIVDG

-779 SDLGSVAY
+779 SELDPVAY
-787 NNSHTLNDVFK
+787 NNSHTLNDVFR
-798 HIYMWKADLDEN
+798 HIYMWKADLDPN

-879 ADNDTPVAEQV
+879 EDNDTPVAEQI
-890 AIDGQV
+890 AEDGV
-896 FTAGDWLVFEGFTG
+896 KFTAGDWVIYEGK
-910 ASRENLNVQVLNSAT
+910 EK
-925 PVSTSKD
+925 STK
-932 TCLQYSPNTVL
+932 TVDW
-943 TAKVGLSGEEITGPY
+943 TK
-958 TAVWSSIQ
+958 AV
-966 QYYSEENT
+966 
-974 ANRTR
+974 
-979 HNVSS
+979 
-984 LIFFDDH
+984 
-991 ADLYFSDTDSFDFK
+991 
-1005 ETFDVEYIEGTF
+1005 TF
-1017 DSGIAGTSP
+1017 
-1026 YRTLTQIKIGD
+1026 RIGD
-1037 YTFDVLGTG
+1037 YIITNKNMLATLGQTDVFQILT
-1046 VSQAD
+1046 AD
-1051 TSPNILTTP
+1051 TVDN
-1060 VVTKDTVNKK
+1060 
-1070 VVIRLI
+1070 
-1076 LKAADD
+1076 ADD
-1082 STATWANDVFG
+1082 ETNGGVIIKKGIVSTTLN
-1093 AVDGSMSL
+1093 AVEEVGSVLVKDFDIS
-1101 RPTMIPG
+1101 T
-1108 WYGDKHLEDTTD
+1108 LELDCTYNTTEGK
-1120 VLDNIDAVYSII
+1120 A
-1132 YVDKTKIEN
+1132 
-1141 FGPSFYDVE
+1141 
-1150 SKWVK
+1150 KWVK

-1172 KVPKVENLDWYWK
+1172 KVPEVENLDWYWK

-1213 LQPKKPMYIGSVP
+1213 LQPKKPMYIGAVP
-1226 FEMMKEYDTVSYRSY
+1226 FEMMKDYDTVSYRNY
-1241 RNNVLGQVIT
+1241 RNGVMGTAVT
-1251 QLDSSKTESYDFQ
+1251 RLDSTKVKSFDIQ

-1269 DGTRSY
+1269 DGTRTY

-1282 DTAKLTVTV
+1282 DEAKLTVNV
-1291 DDKDYEFTVG
+1291 DNTEYEFIVG
-1301 VDCPAQEDG
+1301 VDRPAQEQG

-1324 DHGEGYWQGFYIVVK
+1324 DHGEGYWQGIYIVVK
-1339 NNNLKD
+1339 NDNLKD
-1345 GTHTI
+1345 GVHTVH
-1350 RATLDDVKVVYDD
+1350 ATIDDVKVIYDD
-1363 KTDEWQFQNDY
+1363 RTDTWQFQNDY
-1374 AGTTNTITYTTF
+1374 AGSSNIVTYNTF

-1422 KINIA
+1422 KINLA

-1460 NNDPEKVFCETTVA
+1460 NDDPEKVFCETTIA

-1507 VLPYSTTL
+1507 ILPYSTTL

-1557 NSSFKDLPD
+1557 NSSFKDLSD
-1566 SFGGLWNSSATCVE
+1566 SFGGLWYSSATCVE

-1593 VGVYQQPQET
+1593 VGVYQQPQEI
-1603 YWVGVGSP
+1603 YWVGIGSP

-1672 ILQVCL
+1672 ILQICL
-1678 VDPDELEHSNAK
+1678 VDPNELEHSNAK

-1709 NVFETP
+1709 TVFETP

>member
-57 TGGMDNINYI
+57 TGGMENINYI
-67 INMGLEGR
+67 INMGLDGR

-111 FLIADEDGNQIKDI
+111 FLIADENGNQIKDI

-169 PDGVDHEHPPLI
+169 PDGVDHERPPLI

-210 IAAGSCAV
+210 IAAGYCAV
-218 TNGSEG
+218 TNGSDG
-224 RTLYQHIVDKANE
+224 RTLYQHIIDKANE

-310 QKLEPTAS
+310 QKLDPTAS
-318 YKIVVNG
+318 YRIEIAG
-325 GFATGYENDV
+325 GVATGYENDV
-335 AQDPV
+335 EQDPV
-340 NITGNEWGLYKVW
+340 NITGNEWRLYKVW

-360 VLKVKNIED
+360 VLKVKNVED
-369 EVLTFTVSSEDKV
+369 DVLTFTVSSEDKV

-449 AVVIAK
+449 AVVIAN
-455 EDGTDVKSADYIV
+455 EYGTDVKSADYIV

-503 ANDDI
+503 ANGDI

-516 IFEGDNFATTI
+516 IIEGDHFATTI
-527 DLGRHKLIAKPEEGE
+527 DLGGHKLIAKPEEGE
-542 IAELCHAR
+542 IAELCHAK

-555 GVEISAK
+555 GFDISAK
-562 GVAILSDL
+562 GIVILSDL
-570 DLTGT
+570 YLTGT
-575 DIELEAYNSGKV
+575 DIELKAYNSGKV

-611 LKSCFFNKVT
+611 LKSCFLNNVT

-635 EVSVVIPPADT
+635 EVSVAIPPADT

-657 INTLATKYDDLFID
+657 INNLATKYDDLFID
-671 NNMIFRY
+671 NNMIFSY

-688 IPVGTPEDHTILNGN
+688 IPVGTGENYKVSTNTNG
-703 KDELTTTGRF
+703 DELTTTGRF

-745 YDTEVIKIVDG
+745 YDTEVLKIVDG

-766 IAMSEVVFDRHEN
+766 IAMSEDRFDRHPNSGLAPVSYSN
-779 SDLGSVAY
+779 SD
-787 NNSHTLNDVFK
+787 TLNDVLK
-798 HIYMWKADLDEN
+798 HIYMWKADLDED

-821 VAYGGLLFVGT
+821 VAYGGLLYVGT
-832 WSFVNNN
+832 WSFEQNNRH
-839 GKYPT
+839 YPSFINAT
-844 FNDAQI
+844 YRQNI
-850 SLSEDKVVNELQPG
+850 SKDDVVDTLQKG
-864 WFFIVSEAVDTTDTD
+864 WFFIVQEALDTSADNDT
-879 ADNDTPVAEQV
+879 DNDTPVAEQT
-890 AIDGQV
+890 AIDGKV
-896 FTAGDWLVFEGFTG
+896 FTAGDWVI
-910 ASRENLNVQVLNSAT
+910 
-925 PVSTSKD
+925 
-932 TCLQYSPNTVL
+932 Y
-943 TAKVGLSGEEITGPY
+943 VG
-958 TAVWSSIQ
+958 
-966 QYYSEENT
+966 
-974 ANRTR
+974 
-979 HNVSS
+979 
-984 LIFFDDH
+984 
-991 ADLYFSDTDSFDFK
+991 
-1005 ETFDVEYIEGTF
+1005 
-1017 DSGIAGTSP
+1017 
-1026 YRTLTQIKIGD
+1026 
-1037 YTFDVLGTG
+1037 
-1046 VSQAD
+1046 
-1051 TSPNILTTP
+1051 
-1060 VVTKDTVNKK
+1060 
-1070 VVIRLI
+1070 
-1076 LKAADD
+1076 
-1082 STATWANDVFG
+1082 
-1093 AVDGSMSL
+1093 DGSDD
-1101 RPTMIPG
+1101 P
-1108 WYGDKHLEDTTD
+1108 
-1120 VLDNIDAVYSII
+1120 
-1132 YVDKTKIEN
+1132 EN
-1141 FGPSFYDVE
+1141 ENHS
-1150 SKWVK
+1150 WQK

-1172 KVPKVENLDWYWK
+1172 KVPEVENLDWYWK
-1185 KNRKGGALDLSGDTI
+1185 KNRNGGALDLSGDTI

-1213 LQPKKPMYIGSVP
+1213 LQPKKPMKIDKVP
-1226 FEMMKEYDTVSYRSY
+1226 FEMMKEYDTVSYRHY
-1241 RNNVLGQVIT
+1241 TKGVIGDVIT
-1251 QLDSSKTESYDFQ
+1251 SFDSSKVESFDFQ

-1269 DGTRSY
+1269 DGTRTY

-1282 DTAKLTVTV
+1282 DEALLTVNV
-1291 DDKDYEFTVG
+1291 DGTDYKFPVG
-1301 VDCPAQEDG
+1301 VDKPAQEKG

-1324 DHGEGYWQGFYIVVK
+1324 DHGEGYWQGIYIIV
-1339 NNNLKD
+1339 NNTNLKD
-1345 GTHTI
+1345 GIHTFHASI
-1350 RATLDDVKVVYDD
+1350 DDVKVIYDD
-1363 KTDEWQFQNDY
+1363 RTDEGQFSNY
-1374 AGTTNTITYTTF
+1374 EGASKTVTYPTL
-1386 TPYFPANVVRVDNTY
+1386 TPYFPEEIVRVEDTY
-1401 VGIAEV
+1401 VGIAEG
-1407 PIADLATADMCSGIR
+1407 PIADLATSDMCSGIR
-1422 KINIA
+1422 KINLA

-1437 RLDKIYKDW
+1437 YLDKIYKDW
-1446 NVPADKLAE
+1446 NVPTDKLAE

-1460 NNDPEKVFCETTVA
+1460 DDDPKKVFCESVVA
-1474 DDYIELEDSG
+1474 DKCIILENSG
-1484 DGVHQNLH
+1484 DNVHQNLH
-1492 LENFEIPVTYENKDD
+1492 LEGLEIPVTYENKDD
-1507 VLPYSTTL
+1507 VLPYTTTL

-1527 PHEIKFYSYTGIRFD
+1527 PHEMKFYTYTGLRFD
-1542 PTTEDER
+1542 PVDESER
-1549 CKAGNLDE
+1549 CKAGNPAED
-1557 NSSFKDLPD
+1557 STFKDFQN
-1566 SFGGLWNSSATCVE
+1566 SFGGLWTSTATTHE
-1580 ELTKIGELVDGKP
+1580 ELHKIGEIVDGKTI
-1593 VGVYQQPQET
+1593 GVYQQPTEI
-1603 YWVGVGSP
+1603 YWTGVGKSVLV
-1611 APFNPKT
+1611 NPNNYWT
-1618 SWKGHQYGEDFYGV
+1618 GRQYGEDFYGM

>member
-1 MLSTKQKSD
+1 MLTTKQKSD

-46 YSDRIPDGTEA
+46 YSDRIPDGTDA
-57 TGGMDNINYI
+57 TGGKDNIEYI
-67 INMGLEGR
+67 INMGLDGR

-87 DKVPLVKRYV
+87 HKVPLVKRWI

-111 FLIADEDGNQIKDI
+111 FLIADLEGNQVKDI

-131 EEYYNYVLKTADGK
+131 EEYYNYVLKTEDGK

-169 PDGVDHEHPPLI
+169 PEGVDHEHPPLI
-181 SFYQYVGG
+181 SFYQYIGG

-210 IAAGSCAV
+210 IYAGSCTI

-237 IQEDFVDVFG
+237 IQNDFVDVFG

-260 FEKIIPLTYTSNQD
+260 FEKIVPLTYTSNQD

-289 LLSNKTTNFEAND
+289 LLSNKTTTFEAND

-310 QKLEPTAS
+310 QKLDPTALYRIEIKS
-318 YKIVVNG
+318 GNAI
-325 GFATGYENDV
+325 GYENDI

-340 NITGNEWGLYKVW
+340 NITGNEWQLYKVW
-353 LNDHAFV
+353 LNDRAFV
-360 VLKVKNIED
+360 VLKVKNLVD
-369 EVLTFTVSSEDKV
+369 EVLTFKVSSAEKI
-382 ITALLLYWS
+382 ITMLLLYWS

-449 AVVIAK
+449 SVVVAV
-455 EDGTDVKSADYIV
+455 EDGTDIKSADYIV
-468 KNKEDWYLND
+468 KNREDWYLND
-478 ILEQIKTKYG
+478 ILEQIKLKYG
-488 KDLKGTIYLRAGHYV
+488 KDLKGTIYLRAGHYII
-503 ANDDI
+503 NGGL
-508 DISMFSNV
+508 DISMFSNA
-516 IFEGDNFATTI
+516 IIEGDHFATTI
-527 DLGRHKLIAKPEEGE
+527 DLQHQALTASPEEGK
-542 IAELCHAR
+542 ISELCH
-550 LANVS
+550 LKLLNVGS
-555 GVEISAK
+555 VDITSK
-562 GVAILSDL
+562 GITILSDL
-570 DLTGT
+570 DLSGV
-575 DIELEAYNSGKV
+575 DINIDARNTGKV
-587 LVRSVSANNVHI
+587 LINHISANDI
-599 FGEQDAELPNVD
+599 TIIGEQDAELPNVNI
-611 LKSCFFNKVT
+611 KGSCFNKVV
-621 VEKNKTYLSNNTIN
+621 VEKNKTYLCNNTLN
-635 EVSVVIPPADT
+635 EVSVKIPPEANDK
-646 EDNTMVLRGNV
+646 TMVLRGNV
-657 INTLATKYDDLFID
+657 INTLSTKYDDLFID

-678 KGIAGSAANQ
+678 KGIAGTAANQ
-688 IPVGTPEDHTILNGN
+688 IPVGTPEDHTILNSN

-713 PIFSKDDFLHMK
+713 PIFNKDDFLHTK

-745 YDTEVIKIVDG
+745 YDTGVLKIVDG

-766 IAMSEVVFDRHEN
+766 IAMSDVVFDRHEN

-832 WSFVNNN
+832 WSFEKN
-839 GKYPT
+839 GGHYPT
-844 FNDAQI
+844 FKDAQI

-864 WFFIVSEAVDTTDTD
+864 WFFIVEPSADTTDAD
-879 ADNDTPVAEQV
+879 GDNDSPVNEQV

-896 FTAGDWLVFEGFTG
+896 FTAGDWLVFEGFTE
-910 ASRENLNVQVLNSAT
+910 ASRENLDVQVLNSAT
-925 PVSTSKD
+925 PVSTSKN
-932 TCLQYSPNTVL
+932 TILQYSPNTVL
-943 TAKVGLSGEEITGPY
+943 TAKVGPQGEEITGPY

-1005 ETFDVEYIEGTF
+1005 ETFNVEYIEGTF

-1060 VVTKDTVNKK
+1060 VVTADTVNRK
-1070 VVIRLI
+1070 VVTRLI

-1082 STATWANDVFG
+1082 ATATWANDMFG

-1108 WYGDKHLEDTTD
+1108 WYGDTHLEDTTD

-1132 YVDKTKIEN
+1132 YIDKTSIEN
-1141 FGPSFYDVE
+1141 FGPSFYNVE

-1155 IDRAYSDPTYSP
+1155 VDRAYSDPTYSP
-1167 LPYYA
+1167 LPHYA
-1172 KVPKVENLDWYWK
+1172 KVPGIENLDWYWK
-1185 KNRKGGALDLSGDTI
+1185 KNRKAGALDLSGDTI

-1213 LQPKKPMYIGSVP
+1213 LQPKKPMYIGAVP
-1226 FEMMKEYDTVSYRSY
+1226 FEVMKEYPQVSYRSY
-1241 RNNVLGQVIT
+1241 RNNVMGPVIT

-1339 NNNLKD
+1339 NKNLKD

-1350 RATLDDVKVVYDD
+1350 RASLDEVKVVYDD

-1386 TPYFPANVVRVDNTY
+1386 TPYFPANVVKVANTY

-1422 KINIA
+1422 KINLA

-1437 RLDKIYKDW
+1437 RLDKLYKDW
-1446 NVPADKLAE
+1446 NVPVEKLAE

-1460 NNDPEKVFCETTVA
+1460 NDDPEKVFCETTVA
-1474 DDYIELEDSG
+1474 DNFIVLEDSG

-1492 LENFEIPVTYENKDD
+1492 LENFEIPVTYENKND

-1522 DLYNE
+1522 DMYNNPYE
-1527 PHEIKFYSYTGIRFD
+1527 LKFYTYTGVRFD
-1542 PTTEDER
+1542 PTVEYER
-1549 CKAGNLDE
+1549 CKAGNIDE

-1566 SFGGLWNSSATCVE
+1566 SFGGLWSSITTPVE
-1580 ELTKIGELVDGKP
+1580 DLAKIGEIVNGEC
-1593 VGVYQQPQET
+1593 VGVYQQPQESFWT
-1603 YWVGVGSP
+1603 GVGSP
-1611 APFNPKT
+1611 KLFNPKT
-1618 SWKGHQYGEDFYGV
+1618 SWKGRQVGEDFYGV

-1639 IEDATGFVF
+1639 IKDATGFVF
-1648 KIEGLE
+1648 RIEGLE

-1678 VDPDELEHSNAK
+1678 VDPTEMEHSNAK

-1695 DADNPYDGFTPVKE
+1695 DADNPYDGFTTVKE
-1709 NVFETP
+1709 TVFQTP

-1724 TEKRVTFGRNKILS
+1724 IEKRVTFGRHKILS

>member
-67 INMGLEGR
+67 INMGLDGR

-87 DKVPLVKRYV
+87 DKVPLVKRYI

-111 FLIADEDGNQIKDI
+111 FLIADENGNQIKDI

-131 EEYYNYVLKTADGK
+131 EEYYNYILKTADGK

-237 IQEDFVDVFG
+237 IQNDFVDTFG

-260 FEKIIPLTYTSNQD
+260 FEKVIPLTYTSNQD

-289 LLSNKTTNFEAND
+289 LLSNKNTTFEAND

-310 QKLEPTAS
+310 QKLDTTAT
-318 YKIVVNG
+318 YRIEIAEGV
-325 GFATGYENDV
+325 ATGYENDD

-360 VLKVKNIED
+360 VLKVKNVED

-382 ITALLLYWS
+382 VTALLLYWS

-488 KDLKGTIYLRAGHYV
+488 NDLKGTIYLRAGHYIT
-503 ANDDI
+503 NGDL
-508 DISMFSNV
+508 DISMFSNA
-516 IFEGDNFATTI
+516 IIEGDHFATTI
-527 DLGRHKLIAKPEEGE
+527 DLGRHALVVKPEEGE

-575 DIELEAYNSGKV
+575 DIELKAYNSGKV

-635 EVSVVIPPADT
+635 EVSVVISPADT
-646 EDNTMVLRGNV
+646 KDNTMVLRGNV

-688 IPVGTPEDHTILNGN
+688 IPVGTPEDHTILNEN

-766 IAMSEVVFDRHEN
+766 IAMSDVVFYRHEN
-779 SDLGSVAY
+779 SELDPVAY
-787 NNSHTLNDVFK
+787 DNSHTINNVFR
-798 HIYMWKADLDEN
+798 HIYMWKADLDPS

-879 ADNDTPVAEQV
+879 TDNDTPVAEQI
-890 AIDGQV
+890 AEDGV
-896 FTAGDWLVFEGFTG
+896 KFTAGDWVIYEG
-910 ASRENLNVQVLNSAT
+910 
-925 PVSTSKD
+925 KD
-932 TCLQYSPNTVL
+932 
-943 TAKVGLSGEEITGPY
+943 
-958 TAVWSSIQ
+958 
-966 QYYSEENT
+966 
-974 ANRTR
+974 
-979 HNVSS
+979 
-984 LIFFDDH
+984 
-991 ADLYFSDTDSFDFK
+991 
-1005 ETFDVEYIEGTF
+1005 
-1017 DSGIAGTSP
+1017 
-1026 YRTLTQIKIGD
+1026 
-1037 YTFDVLGTG
+1037 
-1046 VSQAD
+1046 
-1051 TSPNILTTP
+1051 
-1060 VVTKDTVNKK
+1060 
-1070 VVIRLI
+1070 
-1076 LKAADD
+1076 
-1082 STATWANDVFG
+1082 
-1093 AVDGSMSL
+1093 
-1101 RPTMIPG
+1101 
-1108 WYGDKHLEDTTD
+1108 
-1120 VLDNIDAVYSII
+1120 
-1132 YVDKTKIEN
+1132 
-1141 FGPSFYDVE
+1141 
-1150 SKWVK
+1150 KWVK

-1172 KVPKVENLDWYWK
+1172 KVPEVENLDWYWK

-1213 LQPKKPMYIGSVP
+1213 LQPKKPMYIGAVP
-1226 FEMMKEYDTVSYRSY
+1226 FEMMKEYDTVSYRNY
-1241 RNNVLGQVIT
+1241 RNDVMGTVVT
-1251 QLDSSKTESYDFQ
+1251 RLDSSKVKSFDFQ

-1269 DGTRSY
+1269 DGTRTY

-1282 DTAKLTVTV
+1282 DEAKLTVNV
-1291 DDKDYEFTVG
+1291 DNTEYEFVVG
-1301 VDCPAQEDG
+1301 VDRPAQEQG

-1324 DHGEGYWQGFYIVVK
+1324 DHGEGYWQGIYIIVK
-1339 NNNLKD
+1339 NGNLED
-1345 GTHTI
+1345 GVHTVH
-1350 RATLDDVKVVYDD
+1350 ATIDDVKVIYDD
-1363 KTDEWQFQNDY
+1363 RTDTSQFQNDY
-1374 AGTTNTITYTTF
+1374 AGSSNVVTYNTF

-1446 NVPADKLAE
+1446 NVPTDKLAE

-1460 NNDPEKVFCETTVA
+1460 NDDPEKVFCEATIA
-1474 DDYIELEDSG
+1474 DDHIVLEDSG
-1484 DGVHQNLH
+1484 DGVHQNLY

-1507 VLPYSTTL
+1507 ILPYSTTL

-1557 NSSFKDLPD
+1557 NSSFKDLPG
-1566 SFGGLWNSSATCVE
+1566 SFGGLWDSSATCVE

-1611 APFNPKT
+1611 VPFNPKT

-1648 KIEGLE
+1648 KIEVLE

>member
-57 TGGMDNINYI
+57 TGGMDNIEYI
-67 INMGLEGR
+67 INMGLDGR

-87 DKVPLVKRYV
+87 DKVPLVKRYI

-111 FLIADEDGNQIKDI
+111 FLIADENGNQIKDI

-131 EEYYNYVLKTADGK
+131 EEYYNYILKTADGK

-237 IQEDFVDVFG
+237 IQNDFVDTFG

-260 FEKIIPLTYTSNQD
+260 FEKVIPLTYTSNQD

-289 LLSNKTTNFEAND
+289 LLSNKNTTFEAND

-310 QKLEPTAS
+310 QKLDTTAT
-318 YKIVVNG
+318 YRIEIAEGV
-325 GFATGYENDV
+325 ATGYENDD

-360 VLKVKNIED
+360 VLKVKNVED

-382 ITALLLYWS
+382 VTALLLYWS

-488 KDLKGTIYLRAGHYV
+488 KDLKGTIYLRAGHYIT
-503 ANDDI
+503 NGDL
-508 DISMFSNV
+508 DISMFSNA
-516 IFEGDNFATTI
+516 IIEGDHFATTI
-527 DLGRHKLIAKPEEGE
+527 DLGRHALVVKPEEGE

-575 DIELEAYNSGKV
+575 DIELKAYNSGKV

-635 EVSVVIPPADT
+635 EVSVVISPADT
-646 EDNTMVLRGNV
+646 KDNTMVLRGNV

-688 IPVGTPEDHTILNGN
+688 IPVGTPEDHTILNEN

-766 IAMSEVVFDRHEN
+766 IAMSDVVFYRHEN
-779 SDLGSVAY
+779 SELDPVAY
-787 NNSHTLNDVFK
+787 DNSHTINNVFR
-798 HIYMWKADLDEN
+798 HIYMWKADLDPS

-879 ADNDTPVAEQV
+879 TDNDTPVAEQI
-890 AIDGQV
+890 AEDGV
-896 FTAGDWLVFEGFTG
+896 KFTAGDWVIYEG
-910 ASRENLNVQVLNSAT
+910 
-925 PVSTSKD
+925 KD
-932 TCLQYSPNTVL
+932 
-943 TAKVGLSGEEITGPY
+943 
-958 TAVWSSIQ
+958 
-966 QYYSEENT
+966 
-974 ANRTR
+974 
-979 HNVSS
+979 
-984 LIFFDDH
+984 
-991 ADLYFSDTDSFDFK
+991 
-1005 ETFDVEYIEGTF
+1005 
-1017 DSGIAGTSP
+1017 
-1026 YRTLTQIKIGD
+1026 
-1037 YTFDVLGTG
+1037 
-1046 VSQAD
+1046 
-1051 TSPNILTTP
+1051 
-1060 VVTKDTVNKK
+1060 
-1070 VVIRLI
+1070 
-1076 LKAADD
+1076 
-1082 STATWANDVFG
+1082 
-1093 AVDGSMSL
+1093 
-1101 RPTMIPG
+1101 
-1108 WYGDKHLEDTTD
+1108 
-1120 VLDNIDAVYSII
+1120 
-1132 YVDKTKIEN
+1132 
-1141 FGPSFYDVE
+1141 
-1150 SKWVK
+1150 KWVK

-1172 KVPKVENLDWYWK
+1172 KVPEVENLDWYWK

-1213 LQPKKPMYIGSVP
+1213 LQPKKPMYIGAVP
-1226 FEMMKEYDTVSYRSY
+1226 FEMMKEYDTVSYRNY
-1241 RNNVLGQVIT
+1241 RNDVMGTVVT
-1251 QLDSSKTESYDFQ
+1251 RLDSSKVKSFDFQ

-1269 DGTRSY
+1269 DGTRTY

-1282 DTAKLTVTV
+1282 DEAKLTVNV
-1291 DDKDYEFTVG
+1291 DNTEYEFVVG
-1301 VDCPAQEDG
+1301 VDRPAQEQG

-1324 DHGEGYWQGFYIVVK
+1324 DHGEGYWQGIYIIVK
-1339 NNNLKD
+1339 NGNLED
-1345 GTHTI
+1345 GVHTVH
-1350 RATLDDVKVVYDD
+1350 ATIDDVKVIYDD
-1363 KTDEWQFQNDY
+1363 RTDTSQFQNDY
-1374 AGTTNTITYTTF
+1374 AGSSNVVTYNTF

-1446 NVPADKLAE
+1446 NVPTDKLAE

-1460 NNDPEKVFCETTVA
+1460 NDDPEKVFCEATIA
-1474 DDYIELEDSG
+1474 DDHIVLEDSG
-1484 DGVHQNLH
+1484 DGVHQNLY

-1507 VLPYSTTL
+1507 ILPYSTTL

-1557 NSSFKDLPD
+1557 NSSFKDLPG
-1566 SFGGLWNSSATCVE
+1566 SFGGLWDSSATCVE

-1611 APFNPKT
+1611 VPFNPKT

-1648 KIEGLE
+1648 KIEVLE

>member
-57 TGGMDNINYI
+57 TGGMDSINYI

-87 DKVPLVKRYV
+87 DKVPLVKRYI

-111 FLIADEDGNQIKDI
+111 FLIADENGNQIKDI

-131 EEYYNYVLKTADGK
+131 EEYYNYILKTADGK

-237 IQEDFVDVFG
+237 IQNDFVDVFG

-289 LLSNKTTNFEAND
+289 LLSNKTTNFEADD

-310 QKLEPTAS
+310 QKLDPTAT
-318 YKIVVNG
+318 YRIEIAEGV
-325 GFATGYENDV
+325 ATGFENEV
-335 AQDPV
+335 EQDPV

-360 VLKVKNIED
+360 VLKVKNVED
-369 EVLTFTVSSEDKV
+369 EELTFTVSSEDKV

-449 AVVIAK
+449 AVVIAN

-478 ILEQIKTKYG
+478 ILEQIKTKYS

-503 ANDDI
+503 ANGDI

-516 IFEGDNFATTI
+516 IFEGDHFATTI
-527 DLGRHKLIAKPEEGE
+527 DLGGHKLIANPEEGK
-542 IAELCHAR
+542 IAELCHVK

-555 GVEISAK
+555 SVDISAK
-562 GVAILSDL
+562 GIVILSDL

-745 YDTEVIKIVDG
+745 YDTEVLKIVDG
-756 KLTTVIKSDR
+756 KLTTIIKSDR
-766 IAMSEVVFDRHEN
+766 IAMSEDVFDRHEN
-779 SDLGSVAY
+779 SELDTVAY
-787 NNSHTLNDVFK
+787 NNSHTINDVFR
-798 HIYMWKADLDEN
+798 HIYMWKADLDPN

-879 ADNDTPVAEQV
+879 EDNDTPVAEQI
-890 AIDGQV
+890 AEDGV
-896 FTAGDWLVFEGFTG
+896 KFTAGDWVIYEG
-910 ASRENLNVQVLNSAT
+910 
-925 PVSTSKD
+925 KD
-932 TCLQYSPNTVL
+932 
-943 TAKVGLSGEEITGPY
+943 KG
-958 TAVWSSIQ
+958 
-966 QYYSEENT
+966 
-974 ANRTR
+974 
-979 HNVSS
+979 
-984 LIFFDDH
+984 
-991 ADLYFSDTDSFDFK
+991 
-1005 ETFDVEYIEGTF
+1005 
-1017 DSGIAGTSP
+1017 
-1026 YRTLTQIKIGD
+1026 
-1037 YTFDVLGTG
+1037 
-1046 VSQAD
+1046 
-1051 TSPNILTTP
+1051 
-1060 VVTKDTVNKK
+1060 KD
-1070 VVIRLI
+1070 
-1076 LKAADD
+1076 
-1082 STATWANDVFG
+1082 
-1093 AVDGSMSL
+1093 
-1101 RPTMIPG
+1101 
-1108 WYGDKHLEDTTD
+1108 
-1120 VLDNIDAVYSII
+1120 
-1132 YVDKTKIEN
+1132 
-1141 FGPSFYDVE
+1141 
-1150 SKWVK
+1150 KWVK

-1172 KVPKVENLDWYWK
+1172 KVPEVENLDWYWK

-1226 FEMMKEYDTVSYRSY
+1226 FEMMKKYDTVSYRNY
-1241 RNNVLGQVIT
+1241 RNGVMGTAVT
-1251 QLDSSKTESYDFQ
+1251 SFDSSKVESFDFQ

-1269 DGTRSY
+1269 DGTRTY

-1282 DTAKLTVTV
+1282 DEAKLTVNV
-1291 DDKDYEFTVG
+1291 DNTKYEFVVG
-1301 VDCPAQEDG
+1301 VDRPAQEQG

-1324 DHGEGYWQGFYIVVK
+1324 DHGEGYWQGIYIIVK
-1339 NNNLKD
+1339 NENLED
-1345 GTHTI
+1345 GVHTVH
-1350 RATLDDVKVVYDD
+1350 ATIDDVKVIYDD
-1363 KTDEWQFQNDY
+1363 RTDTSQFQNDY
-1374 AGTTNTITYTTF
+1374 AGSSNVVTYNTF

-1401 VGIAEV
+1401 VGIAEG
-1407 PIADLATADMCSGIR
+1407 PIADLATSDMCSGIR
-1422 KINIA
+1422 KINLK

-1437 RLDKIYKDW
+1437 YLDKIYKKW
-1446 NVPADKLAE
+1446 NVPTDKLAE

-1460 NNDPEKVFCETTVA
+1460 DDDPKKVFCESVVA
-1474 DDYIELEDSG
+1474 DKCITLEDSG
-1484 DGVHQNLH
+1484 DNVHQNLH
-1492 LENFEIPVTYENKDD
+1492 LEGLEIPVTYENKDD
-1507 VLPYSTTL
+1507 VLPYTTTL

-1557 NSSFKDLPD
+1557 NSSFKDLPG
-1566 SFGGLWNSSATCVE
+1566 SFGGLWDSSATCVE

-1603 YWVGVGSP
+1603 YWVGVGVGSP

-1709 NVFETP
+1709 TVFETP

>member
-57 TGGMDNINYI
+57 TGGMDNIEYI
-67 INMGLEGR
+67 INMGLDGK

-87 DKVPLVKRYV
+87 DKVPLVKRYI

-111 FLIADEDGNQIKDI
+111 FLIADENGNQIKDI

-169 PDGVDHEHPPLI
+169 PDGVDHERPPLI

-237 IQEDFVDVFG
+237 IQNDFVDVFG

-260 FEKIIPLTYTSNQD
+260 FEKVIPLTYTSNQD

-289 LLSNKTTNFEAND
+289 LLSNKTTNFEADD

-310 QKLEPTAS
+310 QKLDPTAT
-318 YKIVVNG
+318 YRIEIADGV
-325 GFATGYENDV
+325 ATGYENDA

-369 EVLTFTVSSEDKV
+369 EVLTFKVSSKDKV

-449 AVVIAK
+449 AVVIAN
-455 EDGTDVKSADYIV
+455 ENGTDIKSADYIV

-488 KDLKGTIYLRAGHYV
+488 KDLKGTIYLRAGHYIT
-503 ANDDI
+503 NGDL
-508 DISMFSNV
+508 DISMFTNA
-516 IFEGDNFATTI
+516 IIEGDHFATTI
-527 DLGRHKLIAKPEEGE
+527 DLGGHKLIAKPEEE
-542 IAELCHAR
+542 KIAELCH
-550 LANVS
+550 
-555 GVEISAK
+555 
-562 GVAILSDL
+562 
-570 DLTGT
+570 
-575 DIELEAYNSGKV
+575 YNSGKV

-611 LKSCFFNKVT
+611 LKSCFLNNVT

-657 INTLATKYDDLFID
+657 INTLSTKYDDLFID

-688 IPVGTPEDHTILNGN
+688 IPVGTPEDHTVLNNN

-779 SDLGSVAY
+779 SELDPVAY
-787 NNSHTLNDVFK
+787 DNSHTLNDVFR
-798 HIYMWKADLDEN
+798 HIYMWKADLDPN

-832 WSFVNNN
+832 WSFEKN
-839 GKYPT
+839 GGHYPT
-844 FNDAQI
+844 FKDAQI

-864 WFFIVSEAVDTTDTD
+864 WFFIVEPSDDTTD
-879 ADNDTPVAEQV
+879 ADEENDSPVNEQV

-896 FTAGDWLVFEGFTG
+896 FTAGDWLVFEGFTE

-1017 DSGIAGTSP
+1017 DSGIAGVSP
-1026 YRTLTQIKIGD
+1026 YRTLTQIKMGD

-1070 VVIRLI
+1070 VVTRLI

-1082 STATWANDVFG
+1082 ITATWANDVFG

-1108 WYGDKHLEDTTD
+1108 WYGDTHLEGTTD

-1132 YVDKTKIEN
+1132 YIDKTKIEN

-1155 IDRAYSDPTYSP
+1155 VDRAYSDPTYSP
-1167 LPYYA
+1167 LPHYA
-1172 KVPKVENLDWYWK
+1172 KVPGVENLDWYWK
-1185 KNRKGGALDLSGDTI
+1185 KNRKAGALDLSGDTI

-1213 LQPKKPMYIGSVP
+1213 LQPKKPMYIGAVP
-1226 FEMMKEYDTVSYRSY
+1226 FEMMKEYDTVSYRNY
-1241 RNNVLGQVIT
+1241 RNGVMGNVVNR
-1251 QLDSSKTESYDFQ
+1251 LDSSKVGSFDVQ

-1269 DGTRSY
+1269 DGTRTY

-1282 DTAKLTVTV
+1282 DEAKLTVNV
-1291 DDKDYEFTVG
+1291 DNTEYEFIVG
-1301 VDCPAQEDG
+1301 IDRPAQEQG
-1310 PVYVSKATEAMTYA
+1310 PVYVSKATEAMIYA
-1324 DHGEGYWQGFYIVVK
+1324 DHGEGYWQGIYIVVK
-1339 NNNLKD
+1339 NDNLKD
-1345 GTHTI
+1345 GVHTVHASI
-1350 RATLDDVKVVYDD
+1350 DDVKVIYDD
-1363 KTDEWQFQNDY
+1363 KTDTWQLQNDY
-1374 AGTTNTITYTTF
+1374 AGSSNVVTYNTL
-1386 TPYFPANVVRVDNTY
+1386 TPYFPANVVKVADSY

-1422 KINIA
+1422 KINLA
-1427 NFKKISGIEL
+1427 HFKKISGIEL
-1437 RLDKIYKDW
+1437 HLDKIYKDW
-1446 NVPADKLAE
+1446 NVPTDKLAE

-1460 NNDPEKVFCETTVA
+1460 NDDPEKVLCEATIA

-1507 VLPYSTTL
+1507 ILPYSTTL

-1566 SFGGLWNSSATCVE
+1566 SFGGLWDSSATCVE
-1580 ELTKIGELVDGKP
+1580 ELTKIGELIDGKP

-1690 VTAFL
+1690 ATAFL

>member
-57 TGGMDNINYI
+57 TGGMDNIEYI
-67 INMGLEGR
+67 INMGLEGK

-87 DKVPLVKRYV
+87 DKVPLVKRYI

-111 FLIADEDGNQIKDI
+111 FLIADENGNQIKDI

-200 GAILPLDNVE
+200 GAILPLDNIE

-237 IQEDFVDVFG
+237 IQNDFVDVFG

-260 FEKIIPLTYTSNQD
+260 FEKVIPLTYTSNQD

-289 LLSNKTTNFEAND
+289 LLSNKTTNFEADD

-310 QKLEPTAS
+310 QKLDATAI
-318 YKIVVNG
+318 YRIEIADGV
-325 GFATGYENDV
+325 ATGFENDV

-360 VLKVKNIED
+360 VLKVKNVED
-369 EVLTFTVSSEDKV
+369 EVLTFKVSSKDKV
-382 ITALLLYWS
+382 VTALLLYWS

-449 AVVIAK
+449 AVVIAN
-455 EDGTDVKSADYIV
+455 ENGTDVKSADYIV

-478 ILEQIKTKYG
+478 ILEQIKIKYG

-503 ANDDI
+503 ANGDI

-527 DLGRHKLIAKPEEGE
+527 DLGRHALVVKPEEGE
-542 IAELCHAR
+542 IAELCHAK
-550 LANVS
+550 LTNVS

-570 DLTGT
+570 DLTGV

-635 EVSVVIPPADT
+635 EVSVAIPPADT

-688 IPVGTPEDHTILNGN
+688 IPVGTPEDHTILNNN

-713 PIFSKDDFLHMK
+713 PIFNKDDFLHMK

-745 YDTEVIKIVDG
+745 YDTEVLKIIDG

-779 SDLGSVAY
+779 SELDPVAY
-787 NNSHTLNDVFK
+787 NNSHTLNDVFR
-798 HIYMWKADLDEN
+798 HIYMWKADLDPN

-879 ADNDTPVAEQV
+879 EDNDTPVAEQI
-890 AIDGQV
+890 AEDGV
-896 FTAGDWLVFEGFTG
+896 KFTAGDWVIYEG
-910 ASRENLNVQVLNSAT
+910 
-925 PVSTSKD
+925 KD
-932 TCLQYSPNTVL
+932 
-943 TAKVGLSGEEITGPY
+943 
-958 TAVWSSIQ
+958 
-966 QYYSEENT
+966 
-974 ANRTR
+974 
-979 HNVSS
+979 
-984 LIFFDDH
+984 
-991 ADLYFSDTDSFDFK
+991 
-1005 ETFDVEYIEGTF
+1005 
-1017 DSGIAGTSP
+1017 
-1026 YRTLTQIKIGD
+1026 
-1037 YTFDVLGTG
+1037 
-1046 VSQAD
+1046 
-1051 TSPNILTTP
+1051 
-1060 VVTKDTVNKK
+1060 
-1070 VVIRLI
+1070 
-1076 LKAADD
+1076 
-1082 STATWANDVFG
+1082 
-1093 AVDGSMSL
+1093 
-1101 RPTMIPG
+1101 
-1108 WYGDKHLEDTTD
+1108 
-1120 VLDNIDAVYSII
+1120 
-1132 YVDKTKIEN
+1132 
-1141 FGPSFYDVE
+1141 
-1150 SKWVK
+1150 KWVK

-1172 KVPKVENLDWYWK
+1172 KVPEVENLDWYWK

-1213 LQPKKPMYIGSVP
+1213 LQPKKPMYIGAVP
-1226 FEMMKEYDTVSYRSY
+1226 FEMMKDYDTVSYRNY
-1241 RNNVLGQVIT
+1241 RNGVMGTAVT
-1251 QLDSSKTESYDFQ
+1251 RLDSTKVKSFDIQ

-1269 DGTRSY
+1269 DGTRTY

-1282 DTAKLTVTV
+1282 DEAKLTVNV
-1291 DDKDYEFTVG
+1291 DNTEYEFIVG
-1301 VDCPAQEDG
+1301 VDRPAQEQG

-1324 DHGEGYWQGFYIVVK
+1324 DHGEGYWQGIYIVVK
-1339 NNNLKD
+1339 NDNLKD
-1345 GTHTI
+1345 GVHTVH
-1350 RATLDDVKVVYDD
+1350 ATIDDVKVIYDD
-1363 KTDEWQFQNDY
+1363 RTDTWQFQNDY
-1374 AGTTNTITYTTF
+1374 AGSSNIVTYNTF

-1422 KINIA
+1422 KINLA

-1460 NNDPEKVFCETTVA
+1460 NDDPEKVFCETTIA

-1507 VLPYSTTL
+1507 ILPYSTTL

-1566 SFGGLWNSSATCVE
+1566 SFGSLWYSSATCVE

-1603 YWVGVGSP
+1603 YWVGIGSP

-1648 KIEGLE
+1648 KIEGIE

-1672 ILQVCL
+1672 ILQICL
-1678 VDPDELEHSNAK
+1678 VDPNELEHSNAK

-1709 NVFETP
+1709 TVFETP

>member
-1 MLSTKQKSD
+1 MLTTKQKSD

-46 YSDRIPDGTEA
+46 YSDRIPDGTDA
-57 TGGMDNINYI
+57 TGGKDNIEYI
-67 INMGLEGR
+67 INMGIDGR

-87 DKVPLVKRYV
+87 NKVPLVKRWI

-111 FLIADEDGNQIKDI
+111 FLIADLEGNQIKDI
-125 IPFNYY
+125 IPFNYF
-131 EEYYNYVLKTADGK
+131 EEYYNYVLKTEDGK

-210 IAAGSCAV
+210 IYAGSCTI

-237 IQEDFVDVFG
+237 IQKDFVDVFG

-260 FEKIIPLTYTSNQD
+260 FEKIVPLTYTSNQD

-289 LLSNKTTNFEAND
+289 LLSNKTTTFEAND

-310 QKLEPTAS
+310 QKLDPTAIYRIEINS
-318 YKIVVNG
+318 GNAI
-325 GFATGYENDV
+325 GYENDV

-340 NITGNEWGLYKVW
+340 NITGNEWQLYKVW
-353 LNDHAFV
+353 LNDRAFV
-360 VLKVKNIED
+360 VLKVKNLVD
-369 EVLTFTVSSEDKV
+369 EVLTFNVSSSEKI
-382 ITALLLYWS
+382 ITTLLLYWS

-449 AVVIAK
+449 SVVIAV
-455 EDGTDVKSADYIV
+455 EDGTDIKSADYIV

-478 ILEQIKTKYG
+478 ILEQVKSKYG
-488 KDLKGTIYLRAGHYV
+488 KDLKGTIYLRAGHYII
-503 ANDDI
+503 NGGL
-508 DISMFSNV
+508 DISMFSNA
-516 IFEGDNFATTI
+516 IIEGDHFATTI
-527 DLGRHKLIAKPEEGE
+527 DLQHQALTASPEEGK
-542 IAELCHAR
+542 ISELCH
-550 LANVS
+550 LKLMNVGS
-555 GVEISAK
+555 VDVTSK
-562 GVAILSDL
+562 GIVILSDL
-570 DLTGT
+570 DLSGV
-575 DIELEAYNSGKV
+575 DINIDARNTGKV
-587 LVRSVSANNVHI
+587 LMNHISANDVTI
-599 FGEQDAELPNVD
+599 IGEQDAELPNVSI
-611 LKSCFFNKVT
+611 KSSCFNNVK
-621 VEKNKTYLSNNTIN
+621 VEKNKTYLCNNTLN
-635 EVSVVIPPADT
+635 EVSVNIPPEANDK
-646 EDNTMVLRGNV
+646 TMILRGNV
-657 INTLATKYDDLFID
+657 INTLSTKYNDLFID

-678 KGIAGSAANQ
+678 KGIAGTAANQ
-688 IPVGTPEDHTILNGN
+688 IPVGTPEDHTILNSN

-713 PIFSKDDFLHMK
+713 PIFSKDDFLHTK

-745 YDTEVIKIVDG
+745 YDTGVLKIVDG

-787 NNSHTLNDVFK
+787 NNSHTLNDVFE

-832 WSFVNNN
+832 WSFEKN
-839 GKYPT
+839 GGHYPT
-844 FNDAQI
+844 FKDAQI

-864 WFFIVSEAVDTTDTD
+864 WFFIVEPSDDTTD
-879 ADNDTPVAEQV
+879 ADEENDSPVNEQV

-896 FTAGDWLVFEGFTG
+896 FTAGDWLVFEGFTE
-910 ASRENLNVQVLNSAT
+910 ASRENLNVQVLNAAT

-1046 VSQAD
+1046 VSQAN

-1070 VVIRLI
+1070 VVTRLI

-1108 WYGDKHLEDTTD
+1108 WYGDTHLEGTTD

-1132 YVDKTKIEN
+1132 YIDKTKIEN

-1155 IDRAYSDPTYSP
+1155 VDRAYSDPTYSP
-1167 LPYYA
+1167 LP
-1172 KVPKVENLDWYWK
+1172 
-1185 KNRKGGALDLSGDTI
+1185 
-1200 IEAFKKVN
+1200 
-1208 DELRK
+1208 
-1213 LQPKKPMYIGSVP
+1213 
-1226 FEMMKEYDTVSYRSY
+1226 
-1241 RNNVLGQVIT
+1241 
-1251 QLDSSKTESYDFQ
+1251 
-1264 TRCLP
+1264 
-1269 DGTRSY
+1269 
-1275 QELIFFG
+1275 
-1282 DTAKLTVTV
+1282 
-1291 DDKDYEFTVG
+1291 
-1301 VDCPAQEDG
+1301 
-1310 PVYVSKATEAMTYA
+1310 
-1324 DHGEGYWQGFYIVVK
+1324 H
-1339 NNNLKD
+1339 
-1345 GTHTI
+1345 
-1350 RATLDDVKVVYDD
+1350 
-1363 KTDEWQFQNDY
+1363 
-1374 AGTTNTITYTTF
+1374 
-1386 TPYFPANVVRVDNTY
+1386 
-1401 VGIAEV
+1401 
-1407 PIADLATADMCSGIR
+1407 
-1422 KINIA
+1422 
-1427 NFKKISGIEL
+1427 
-1437 RLDKIYKDW
+1437 
-1446 NVPADKLAE
+1446 
-1455 VKVLL
+1455 
-1460 NNDPEKVFCETTVA
+1460 
-1474 DDYIELEDSG
+1474 
-1484 DGVHQNLH
+1484 
-1492 LENFEIPVTYENKDD
+1492 
-1507 VLPYSTTL
+1507 
-1515 DFYITVY
+1515 
-1522 DLYNE
+1522 
-1527 PHEIKFYSYTGIRFD
+1527 
-1542 PTTEDER
+1542 
-1549 CKAGNLDE
+1549 
-1557 NSSFKDLPD
+1557 
-1566 SFGGLWNSSATCVE
+1566 
-1580 ELTKIGELVDGKP
+1580 
-1593 VGVYQQPQET
+1593 
-1603 YWVGVGSP
+1603 
-1611 APFNPKT
+1611 
-1618 SWKGHQYGEDFYGV
+1618 
-1632 ACFNIGH
+1632 
-1639 IEDATGFVF
+1639 
-1648 KIEGLE
+1648 
-1654 KDLKNYTFDKL
+1654 
-1665 SGSTNDV
+1665 
-1672 ILQVCL
+1672 
-1678 VDPDELEHSNAK
+1678 
-1690 VTAFL
+1690 
-1695 DADNPYDGFTPVKE
+1695 
-1709 NVFETP
+1709 
-1715 VMYAGNSTA
+1715 
-1724 TEKRVTFGRNKILS
+1724 
-1738 GDVYVRIGIK
+1738 
-1748 KDSGLR
+1748 
-1754 FTGIKLIEEI
+1754 

>member
-57 TGGMDNINYI
+57 TGGMDNIEYI
-67 INMGLEGR
+67 INMGLEGK

-87 DKVPLVKRYV
+87 DKVPLVKRYI

-111 FLIADEDGNQIKDI
+111 FLIADENGNQIKDI

-200 GAILPLDNVE
+200 GAILPLDNIE

-237 IQEDFVDVFG
+237 IQNDFVDIFG

-260 FEKIIPLTYTSNQD
+260 FEKVIPLTYTSNQD

-289 LLSNKTTNFEAND
+289 LLSNKTTNFEADD

-310 QKLEPTAS
+310 QKLDATAI
-318 YKIVVNG
+318 YRIEIADGV
-325 GFATGYENDV
+325 ATGFENDV

-360 VLKVKNIED
+360 VLKVKNVED
-369 EVLTFTVSSEDKV
+369 EVLTFKVSSKDKV
-382 ITALLLYWS
+382 VTALLLYWS

-449 AVVIAK
+449 AVVIAN
-455 EDGTDVKSADYIV
+455 ENGTDVKSADYIV

-478 ILEQIKTKYG
+478 ILEQIKIKYG

-503 ANDDI
+503 ANGDI

-527 DLGRHKLIAKPEEGE
+527 DLGRHALVVKPEEGE

-570 DLTGT
+570 NLTGT

-635 EVSVVIPPADT
+635 EVSVAIPPADT

-688 IPVGTPEDHTILNGN
+688 IPVGTPEDHTILNSN

-713 PIFSKDDFLHMK
+713 PIFNKDDFLHMK

-745 YDTEVIKIVDG
+745 YDTEVLKIVDG

-779 SDLGSVAY
+779 SELDPVAY
-787 NNSHTLNDVFK
+787 NNSHTLNDVFR
-798 HIYMWKADLDEN
+798 HIYMWKADLDPN

-879 ADNDTPVAEQV
+879 EDNDTPVAEQI
-890 AIDGQV
+890 AEDGV
-896 FTAGDWLVFEGFTG
+896 KFTAGDWVIYEG
-910 ASRENLNVQVLNSAT
+910 
-925 PVSTSKD
+925 KD
-932 TCLQYSPNTVL
+932 
-943 TAKVGLSGEEITGPY
+943 
-958 TAVWSSIQ
+958 
-966 QYYSEENT
+966 
-974 ANRTR
+974 
-979 HNVSS
+979 
-984 LIFFDDH
+984 
-991 ADLYFSDTDSFDFK
+991 
-1005 ETFDVEYIEGTF
+1005 
-1017 DSGIAGTSP
+1017 
-1026 YRTLTQIKIGD
+1026 
-1037 YTFDVLGTG
+1037 
-1046 VSQAD
+1046 
-1051 TSPNILTTP
+1051 
-1060 VVTKDTVNKK
+1060 
-1070 VVIRLI
+1070 
-1076 LKAADD
+1076 
-1082 STATWANDVFG
+1082 
-1093 AVDGSMSL
+1093 
-1101 RPTMIPG
+1101 
-1108 WYGDKHLEDTTD
+1108 
-1120 VLDNIDAVYSII
+1120 
-1132 YVDKTKIEN
+1132 
-1141 FGPSFYDVE
+1141 
-1150 SKWVK
+1150 KWVK

-1172 KVPKVENLDWYWK
+1172 KVPEVENLDWYWK

-1213 LQPKKPMYIGSVP
+1213 LQPKKPMYIGAVP
-1226 FEMMKEYDTVSYRSY
+1226 FEMMKDYDTVSYRNY
-1241 RNNVLGQVIT
+1241 RNGVMGTAVT
-1251 QLDSSKTESYDFQ
+1251 RLDSTKVKSFDIQ

-1269 DGTRSY
+1269 DGTRTY

-1282 DTAKLTVTV
+1282 DEAKLTVNV
-1291 DDKDYEFTVG
+1291 DNTEYEFIVG
-1301 VDCPAQEDG
+1301 VDRPAQEQG

-1324 DHGEGYWQGFYIVVK
+1324 DHGEGYWQGIYIVVK
-1339 NNNLKD
+1339 NDNLKD
-1345 GTHTI
+1345 GVHTVH
-1350 RATLDDVKVVYDD
+1350 ATIDDVKVIYDD
-1363 KTDEWQFQNDY
+1363 RTDTWQFQNDY
-1374 AGTTNTITYTTF
+1374 AGSSNVVTYNTF

-1422 KINIA
+1422 KINLA

-1446 NVPADKLAE
+1446 NVPTDKLAE

-1460 NNDPEKVFCETTVA
+1460 NDDPEKVFCETTIA

-1507 VLPYSTTL
+1507 ILPYSTTL

-1566 SFGGLWNSSATCVE
+1566 SFGGLWYSSATCVE

-1603 YWVGVGSP
+1603 YWVGIGSP

-1672 ILQVCL
+1672 ILQICL
-1678 VDPDELEHSNAK
+1678 VDPNELEHSNAK

-1709 NVFETP
+1709 TVFETP

>member
-111 FLIADEDGNQIKDI
+111 FLIADENGNQIKDI

-131 EEYYNYVLKTADGK
+131 EEYYNYILKTANGK

-237 IQEDFVDVFG
+237 IQNDFVDIFG

-289 LLSNKTTNFEAND
+289 LLSNKTTNFEADD

-310 QKLEPTAS
+310 QKLDPTAI
-318 YKIVVNG
+318 YRIEIADGV
-325 GFATGYENDV
+325 ATGYENDV
-335 AQDPV
+335 EQDPV

-360 VLKVKNIED
+360 VLKVKNVED
-369 EVLTFTVSSEDKV
+369 EELTFTVSSEDKV

-478 ILEQIKTKYG
+478 ILEQIKIKYG
-488 KDLKGTIYLRAGHYV
+488 KDLKGTIYLRAGHYIT
-503 ANDDI
+503 NGDL
-508 DISMFSNV
+508 DISMFSNA
-516 IFEGDNFATTI
+516 IIEGDHFATTI
-527 DLGRHKLIAKPEEGE
+527 DLGRHALIVKPEEGE
-542 IAELCHAR
+542 IAELCHAK

-562 GVAILSDL
+562 GIAILSDL
-570 DLTGT
+570 DLSGT

-688 IPVGTPEDHTILNGN
+688 IPVGTPEDHTILNEN

-756 KLTTVIKSDR
+756 KLTTIIKSDR
-766 IAMSEVVFDRHEN
+766 IAMSEDVFDRHEN
-779 SDLGSVAY
+779 SELDPVAY
-787 NNSHTLNDVFK
+787 NNSHTLNDVLR
-798 HIYMWKADLDEN
+798 HIYMWKADLDPN

-879 ADNDTPVAEQV
+879 EDNDTPVAEQI
-890 AIDGQV
+890 AEDGV
-896 FTAGDWLVFEGFTG
+896 KFTAGDWVIYEG
-910 ASRENLNVQVLNSAT
+910 
-925 PVSTSKD
+925 KD
-932 TCLQYSPNTVL
+932 
-943 TAKVGLSGEEITGPY
+943 KG
-958 TAVWSSIQ
+958 
-966 QYYSEENT
+966 
-974 ANRTR
+974 
-979 HNVSS
+979 
-984 LIFFDDH
+984 
-991 ADLYFSDTDSFDFK
+991 
-1005 ETFDVEYIEGTF
+1005 
-1017 DSGIAGTSP
+1017 
-1026 YRTLTQIKIGD
+1026 
-1037 YTFDVLGTG
+1037 
-1046 VSQAD
+1046 
-1051 TSPNILTTP
+1051 
-1060 VVTKDTVNKK
+1060 KD
-1070 VVIRLI
+1070 
-1076 LKAADD
+1076 
-1082 STATWANDVFG
+1082 
-1093 AVDGSMSL
+1093 
-1101 RPTMIPG
+1101 
-1108 WYGDKHLEDTTD
+1108 
-1120 VLDNIDAVYSII
+1120 
-1132 YVDKTKIEN
+1132 
-1141 FGPSFYDVE
+1141 
-1150 SKWVK
+1150 KWVK

-1172 KVPKVENLDWYWK
+1172 KVPEVENLDWYWK
-1185 KNRKGGALDLSGDTI
+1185 KNRNGGALDLSGDTI

-1226 FEMMKEYDTVSYRSY
+1226 FEMMKEYDTVSYRNY
-1241 RNNVLGQVIT
+1241 RNGVMGTAVT
-1251 QLDSSKTESYDFQ
+1251 RLDSSKVESFDFQ

-1269 DGTRSY
+1269 DGTRTY

-1282 DTAKLTVTV
+1282 DEAKLTVNV
-1291 DDKDYEFTVG
+1291 DNTEYEFIVG
-1301 VDCPAQEDG
+1301 VDRPAQEQG

-1324 DHGEGYWQGFYIVVK
+1324 DHGEGYWQGIYIIVK
-1339 NNNLKD
+1339 NENLED
-1345 GTHTI
+1345 GVHTVH
-1350 RATLDDVKVVYDD
+1350 ATIDDVKVIYDD
-1363 KTDEWQFQNDY
+1363 RTDTSQFQNDY
-1374 AGTTNTITYTTF
+1374 AGSSNVVTYNTF
-1386 TPYFPANVVRVDNTY
+1386 TPYFPSNVVRVDNTY

-1446 NVPADKLAE
+1446 NVPTDKLAE

-1460 NNDPEKVFCETTVA
+1460 NDDPEKVFCEATIA
-1474 DDYIELEDSG
+1474 DGYIELEDSG

-1507 VLPYSTTL
+1507 VLPYTTTL

-1709 NVFETP
+1709 TVFETP

>member
-75 DPIFYHYISEDQ
+75 DSIFYHYISEDQ

-111 FLIADEDGNQIKDI
+111 FLIADENGNQIKDI

-131 EEYYNYVLKTADGK
+131 EEYYNYILKTANGK

-260 FEKIIPLTYTSNQD
+260 FEKVIPLTYTSNQD

-310 QKLEPTAS
+310 QKLDPTAS
-318 YKIVVNG
+318 YRIEIAG
-325 GFATGYENDV
+325 GVATGYENDV

-360 VLKVKNIED
+360 VLKVKNVED
-369 EVLTFTVSSEDKV
+369 EELTFTVSSEDKV

-449 AVVIAK
+449 AVVIAN

-503 ANDDI
+503 ANGDI

-516 IFEGDNFATTI
+516 IFEGDHFATTI
-527 DLGRHKLIAKPEEGE
+527 DLGRHALVVKPEEGE
-542 IAELCHAR
+542 IAELCHAK

-562 GVAILSDL
+562 GIAILSDL
-570 DLTGT
+570 DLLGT

-635 EVSVVIPPADT
+635 EVSVAIPPADT

-713 PIFSKDDFLHMK
+713 PIFCKDDFLHMK

-745 YDTEVIKIVDG
+745 YDTEVLKIVDG
-756 KLTTVIKSDR
+756 KLTTIIKSDR
-766 IAMSEVVFDRHEN
+766 IAMSEDVFDRHEN
-779 SDLGSVAY
+779 SELDPVAY
-787 NNSHTLNDVFK
+787 NNSHTINDVFR
-798 HIYMWKADLDEN
+798 HIYMWKADLDPN

-879 ADNDTPVAEQV
+879 EDNDTPVAEQI
-890 AIDGQV
+890 AEDGV
-896 FTAGDWLVFEGFTG
+896 KFTAGDWVIYEG
-910 ASRENLNVQVLNSAT
+910 
-925 PVSTSKD
+925 KD
-932 TCLQYSPNTVL
+932 
-943 TAKVGLSGEEITGPY
+943 KG
-958 TAVWSSIQ
+958 
-966 QYYSEENT
+966 
-974 ANRTR
+974 
-979 HNVSS
+979 
-984 LIFFDDH
+984 
-991 ADLYFSDTDSFDFK
+991 
-1005 ETFDVEYIEGTF
+1005 
-1017 DSGIAGTSP
+1017 
-1026 YRTLTQIKIGD
+1026 
-1037 YTFDVLGTG
+1037 
-1046 VSQAD
+1046 
-1051 TSPNILTTP
+1051 
-1060 VVTKDTVNKK
+1060 KD
-1070 VVIRLI
+1070 
-1076 LKAADD
+1076 
-1082 STATWANDVFG
+1082 
-1093 AVDGSMSL
+1093 
-1101 RPTMIPG
+1101 
-1108 WYGDKHLEDTTD
+1108 
-1120 VLDNIDAVYSII
+1120 
-1132 YVDKTKIEN
+1132 
-1141 FGPSFYDVE
+1141 
-1150 SKWVK
+1150 KWVK

-1172 KVPKVENLDWYWK
+1172 KVPEVENLDWYWK

-1226 FEMMKEYDTVSYRSY
+1226 FEMMKEYDTVSYRNY
-1241 RNNVLGQVIT
+1241 RNGVMGTAVT
-1251 QLDSSKTESYDFQ
+1251 RLDSSKVESFDFQ

-1269 DGTRSY
+1269 DGTRTY

-1282 DTAKLTVTV
+1282 DEAKLTVNV
-1291 DDKDYEFTVG
+1291 DNTEYEFVVG
-1301 VDCPAQEDG
+1301 VDRPAQEQG

-1324 DHGEGYWQGFYIVVK
+1324 DHGEGYWQGIYIIVK
-1339 NNNLKD
+1339 NENLED
-1345 GTHTI
+1345 GVHTVH
-1350 RATLDDVKVVYDD
+1350 ATIDDVKVIYDD
-1363 KTDEWQFQNDY
+1363 RTDTSQFQNDY
-1374 AGTTNTITYTTF
+1374 AGSSNVVTYNTF
-1386 TPYFPANVVRVDNTY
+1386 TPYFPSNVVRVDNTY

-1446 NVPADKLAE
+1446 NVPTDKLAE

-1460 NNDPEKVFCETTVA
+1460 NDDPEKVFCEATIA
-1474 DDYIELEDSG
+1474 DGYIELEDSG

-1507 VLPYSTTL
+1507 VLPYTTTL

-1557 NSSFKDLPD
+1557 NSSFKDLPG
-1566 SFGGLWNSSATCVE
+1566 SFGGLWDSSATCVE
-1580 ELTKIGELVDGKP
+1580 ELTKIGELIDGKP

-1709 NVFETP
+1709 TVFETP

>member
-67 INMGLEGR
+67 INMGLDGR

-87 DKVPLVKRYV
+87 DKVPLVKRYI

-111 FLIADEDGNQIKDI
+111 FLIADENGNQIKDI

-131 EEYYNYVLKTADGK
+131 EEYYNYILKTADGK

-237 IQEDFVDVFG
+237 IQNDFVDTFG

-260 FEKIIPLTYTSNQD
+260 FEKVIPLTYTSNQD

-289 LLSNKTTNFEAND
+289 LLSNKTSTFEAND

-310 QKLEPTAS
+310 QKLDSTAT
-318 YKIVVNG
+318 YRIEIAEGV
-325 GFATGYENDV
+325 ATGYENDD

-360 VLKVKNIED
+360 VLKVKNVED

-382 ITALLLYWS
+382 VTALLLYWS

-478 ILEQIKTKYG
+478 ILEQIKIKYG

-503 ANDDI
+503 ANGDI

-527 DLGRHKLIAKPEEGE
+527 DLGRHALVVKPEEGE

-570 DLTGT
+570 NLTGT

-657 INTLATKYDDLFID
+657 INKLATKYDDLFID
-671 NNMIFRY
+671 NNMIFHY

-766 IAMSEVVFDRHEN
+766 IAMSDVVFDRHEN
-779 SDLGSVAY
+779 SELDPVAY
-787 NNSHTLNDVFK
+787 NNSHTINDVFR
-798 HIYMWKADLDEN
+798 HIYMWKADLDPN

-821 VAYGGLLFVGT
+821 VAYGGLLYVGT
-832 WSFVNNN
+832 WSFEQNN
-839 GKYPT
+839 GYYPS
-844 FNDAQI
+844 FSDAAYRQNI
-850 SLSEDKVVNELQPG
+850 SKDNVVDTLQKG
-864 WFFIVSEAVDTTDTD
+864 WFFIVQEALDTSDTD
-879 ADNDTPVAEQV
+879 ADNDTPVAEQT
-890 AIDGQV
+890 AKDGTV
-896 FTAGDWLVFEGFTG
+896 FTAGDWVI
-910 ASRENLNVQVLNSAT
+910 
-925 PVSTSKD
+925 
-932 TCLQYSPNTVL
+932 Y
-943 TAKVGLSGEEITGPY
+943 VG
-958 TAVWSSIQ
+958 
-966 QYYSEENT
+966 
-974 ANRTR
+974 
-979 HNVSS
+979 
-984 LIFFDDH
+984 
-991 ADLYFSDTDSFDFK
+991 
-1005 ETFDVEYIEGTF
+1005 
-1017 DSGIAGTSP
+1017 
-1026 YRTLTQIKIGD
+1026 
-1037 YTFDVLGTG
+1037 
-1046 VSQAD
+1046 
-1051 TSPNILTTP
+1051 
-1060 VVTKDTVNKK
+1060 
-1070 VVIRLI
+1070 
-1076 LKAADD
+1076 
-1082 STATWANDVFG
+1082 
-1093 AVDGSMSL
+1093 DGS
-1101 RPTMIPG
+1101 
-1108 WYGDKHLEDTTD
+1108 D
-1120 VLDNIDAVYSII
+1120 DA
-1132 YVDKTKIEN
+1132 EN
-1141 FGPSFYDVE
+1141 ENS
-1150 SKWVK
+1150 SWQK

-1172 KVPKVENLDWYWK
+1172 KVPEVENLDWYWK

-1213 LQPKKPMYIGSVP
+1213 LQPKKPMNIGSVP
-1226 FEMMKEYDTVSYRSY
+1226 FEMMKEYDTVSYRNYS
-1241 RNNVLGQVIT
+1241 RNGVIGGVVT
-1251 QLDSSKTESYDFQ
+1251 SFDSSKVKSFDFQ

-1269 DGTRSY
+1269 DGTRTY

-1282 DTAKLTVTV
+1282 DEAKLTVNV
-1291 DDKDYEFTVG
+1291 DNTEYEFIVG
-1301 VDCPAQEDG
+1301 VDRPAQEQG

-1324 DHGEGYWQGFYIVVK
+1324 DHGEGYWQGIYIIVK
-1339 NNNLKD
+1339 NGNLED
-1345 GTHTI
+1345 GVHTVH
-1350 RATLDDVKVVYDD
+1350 ATIDDVKVIYDD
-1363 KTDEWQFQNDY
+1363 RTDTSQFQNDY
-1374 AGTTNTITYTTF
+1374 EGSSNVVTYNTF

-1407 PIADLATADMCSGIR
+1407 PIADLATDDMCSGIR

-1446 NVPADKLAE
+1446 NVPTDKLAE

-1460 NNDPEKVFCETTVA
+1460 NDDPEKVFCETTIA
-1474 DDYIELEDSG
+1474 DDHIVLEDSG
-1484 DGVHQNLH
+1484 DGVHQNLY

-1507 VLPYSTTL
+1507 ILPYSTTL

-1557 NSSFKDLPD
+1557 NSSFKDLPG
-1566 SFGGLWNSSATCVE
+1566 SFGGLWDSSATCVE

-1611 APFNPKT
+1611 VPFNPKT

-1654 KDLKNYTFDKL
+1654 NDLKNYTFDKL

>member
-57 TGGMDNINYI
+57 TGGMDNIEYI
-67 INMGLEGR
+67 INMGIDGN

-87 DKVPLVKRYV
+87 DKVPLVKRYI

-210 IAAGSCAV
+210 IAAGSCAI

-224 RTLYQHIVDKANE
+224 RTLYEHIVDKANE
-237 IQEDFVDVFG
+237 IQDDFVETFG

-260 FEKIIPLTYTSNQD
+260 FEKIVPLTYTSNQD

-310 QKLEPTAS
+310 QKLDPTAT
-318 YKIVVNG
+318 YRIEIAEGV
-325 GFATGYENDV
+325 ATGYENDV

-353 LNDHAFV
+353 LSDHAFV
-360 VLKVKNIED
+360 VLKVKNLED
-369 EVLTFTVSSEDKV
+369 ETLVFTVSSKDKI

-449 AVVIAK
+449 AVVIAN

-488 KDLKGTIYLRAGHYV
+488 KDLRGTIYLRAGDYIT
-503 ANDDI
+503 NGDL

-516 IFEGDNFATTI
+516 IIEGDHFATTI
-527 DLGRHKLIAKPEEGE
+527 DLGGHALIVKPEEGN
-542 IAELCHAR
+542 IAELCHAK
-550 LANVS
+550 LTNVS
-555 GVEISAK
+555 SAEISAK
-562 GVAILSDL
+562 GIAILSDL
-570 DLTGT
+570 DLTGV

-611 LKSCFFNKVT
+611 IKSSYLNKVT
-621 VEKNKTYLSNNTIN
+621 VEKNKSYLSNNTIN
-635 EVSVVIPPADT
+635 EVSVAIPPADT

-678 KGIAGSAANQ
+678 KGIAGEAANQ
-688 IPVGTPEDHTILNGN
+688 IPVGTSEDHTVLNSN

-733 YYNKT
+733 NYNKT

-745 YDTEVIKIVDG
+745 YDTGVLKIVDG

-766 IAMSEVVFDRHEN
+766 IALSEVVFDRHEN
-779 SDLGSVAY
+779 SELDPVAY
-787 NNSHTLNDVFK
+787 DNSHNLNDVFR
-798 HIYMWKADLDEN
+798 HIYMWKADLDDN

-821 VAYGGLLFVGT
+821 VAYGGLLYVGT

-839 GKYPT
+839 GKYPS
-844 FNDAQI
+844 FNDAAYRQNI
-850 SLSEDKVVNELQPG
+850 SKDDVVDKLQKG
-864 WFFIVSEAVDTTDTD
+864 WFFIVQEAVDTSDTD
-879 ADNDTPVAEQV
+879 ADNDTPVAEQT
-890 AIDGQV
+890 AADGTV
-896 FTAGDWLVFEGFTG
+896 FTAGDWVI
-910 ASRENLNVQVLNSAT
+910 
-925 PVSTSKD
+925 
-932 TCLQYSPNTVL
+932 Y
-943 TAKVGLSGEEITGPY
+943 VG
-958 TAVWSSIQ
+958 
-966 QYYSEENT
+966 
-974 ANRTR
+974 
-979 HNVSS
+979 
-984 LIFFDDH
+984 
-991 ADLYFSDTDSFDFK
+991 
-1005 ETFDVEYIEGTF
+1005 
-1017 DSGIAGTSP
+1017 
-1026 YRTLTQIKIGD
+1026 
-1037 YTFDVLGTG
+1037 
-1046 VSQAD
+1046 
-1051 TSPNILTTP
+1051 
-1060 VVTKDTVNKK
+1060 
-1070 VVIRLI
+1070 
-1076 LKAADD
+1076 
-1082 STATWANDVFG
+1082 
-1093 AVDGSMSL
+1093 DGSDD
-1101 RPTMIPG
+1101 
-1108 WYGDKHLEDTTD
+1108 GD
-1120 VLDNIDAVYSII
+1120 NANGS
-1132 YVDKTKIEN
+1132 
-1141 FGPSFYDVE
+1141 
-1150 SKWVK
+1150 WQK

-1172 KVPKVENLDWYWK
+1172 KVPEVENLDWYWK
-1185 KNRKGGALDLSGDTI
+1185 KNRNGGALDLSGDTI

-1226 FEMMKEYDTVSYRSY
+1226 FEMMNEYDTVSYRNY
-1241 RNNVLGQVIT
+1241 RNGVMGSVVT
-1251 QLDSSKTESYDFQ
+1251 RLDASKVSSFDVQ

-1269 DGTRSY
+1269 DGTRTY

-1282 DTAKLTVTV
+1282 DEAKLTVSV
-1291 DDKDYEFTVG
+1291 DGTEYEFTVG
-1301 VDCPAQEDG
+1301 VDKPAQEQG
-1310 PVYVSKATEAMTYA
+1310 PVYVSKSTEAMTYA
-1324 DHGEGYWQGFYIVVK
+1324 DHGEGYWQGIYIIVK
-1339 NNNLKD
+1339 NDNLDD
-1345 GTHTI
+1345 GAHTI
-1350 RATLDDVKVVYDD
+1350 HATIDDVKVIYDD
-1363 KTDEWQFQNDY
+1363 KTDTWQFQNDY
-1374 AGTTNTITYTTF
+1374 AGSSNVVTYNTF
-1386 TPYFPANVVRVDNTY
+1386 TPYFPASVVRVDNTY

-1446 NVPADKLAE
+1446 NVPSDKLAE

-1460 NNDPEKVFCETTVA
+1460 NDDPEKVFCESTVA

-1484 DGVHQNLH
+1484 DGVYQNLY

-1507 VLPYSTTL
+1507 ILPYSTTL

-1527 PHEIKFYSYTGIRFD
+1527 PHEMKFYSYTGIRFD

-1566 SFGGLWNSSATCVE
+1566 SFGGLWYSSATCVE

-1603 YWVGVGSP
+1603 YWVGTGSP

-1618 SWKGHQYGEDFYGV
+1618 SWTGHQYGEDYYGV

-1648 KIEGLE
+1648 KIECLE
-1654 KDLKNYTFDKL
+1654 KDLENYTFDKL

-1695 DADNPYDGFTPVKE
+1695 DADNPYDGFTTVTE
-1709 NVFETP
+1709 TVFETP

-1754 FTGIKLIEEI
+1754 FTGIKLVEEI

>member
-1 MLSTKQKSD
+1 MLTTKQKSD

-46 YSDRIPDGTEA
+46 YSDRIPDGTDA
-57 TGGMDNINYI
+57 TGGKDNIEYI
-67 INMGLEGR
+67 INMGIDGR

-87 DKVPLVKRYV
+87 NKVPLVKRWI

-111 FLIADEDGNQIKDI
+111 FLIADLEGNQVKDI
-125 IPFNYY
+125 IPFNYF
-131 EEYYNYVLKTADGK
+131 EEYYNYVLKTEDGK

-169 PDGVDHEHPPLI
+169 PDGVDHGHPPLI

-210 IAAGSCAV
+210 IYAGSCTI

-237 IQEDFVDVFG
+237 IQKDFVDVFG

-260 FEKIIPLTYTSNQD
+260 FEKIVPLTYTSNQD

-289 LLSNKTTNFEAND
+289 LLSNKTTTFEATD

-310 QKLEPTAS
+310 QKLDPTAIYRIEIKS
-318 YKIVVNG
+318 GNAI
-325 GFATGYENDV
+325 GYENDV

-340 NITGNEWGLYKVW
+340 NITGNEWQLYKVW
-353 LNDHAFV
+353 LNDRAFV
-360 VLKVKNIED
+360 VLKVKNLVD
-369 EVLTFTVSSEDKV
+369 EVLTFKVSSSEKI
-382 ITALLLYWS
+382 ITTLLLYWS

-449 AVVIAK
+449 SVVIAV
-455 EDGTDVKSADYIV
+455 EDGTDIKSADYIV
-468 KNKEDWYLND
+468 KNREDWYLND
-478 ILEQIKTKYG
+478 ILEQVKSKYG
-488 KDLKGTIYLRAGHYV
+488 KDLKGTIYLRAGHYII
-503 ANDDI
+503 NGGL
-508 DISMFSNV
+508 DISMFSNA
-516 IFEGDNFATTI
+516 IIEGDHFATTI
-527 DLGRHKLIAKPEEGE
+527 DLQHQALTASPEEGK
-542 IAELCHAR
+542 ISELCH
-550 LANVS
+550 LKLMNVGS
-555 GVEISAK
+555 VDITSK
-562 GVAILSDL
+562 GIVILSDL
-570 DLTGT
+570 DLSGV
-575 DIELEAYNSGKV
+575 DINIDARNTGKV
-587 LVRSVSANNVHI
+587 LMNHISANDVTI
-599 FGEQDAELPNVD
+599 VGEQDADLPNVSI
-611 LKSCFFNKVT
+611 KGSCFNKVK
-621 VEKNKTYLSNNTIN
+621 VEKNKTYLCNNTLN
-635 EVSVVIPPADT
+635 EVSVNIPPEANDK
-646 EDNTMVLRGNV
+646 TMILRGNV
-657 INTLATKYDDLFID
+657 INTLSTKYDDLFID
-671 NNMIFRY
+671 NNMIFHY
-678 KGIAGSAANQ
+678 KGIAGTAANQ
-688 IPVGTPEDHTILNGN
+688 IPVGTPEDHTILNSN

-713 PIFSKDDFLHMK
+713 PIFSKDDFLHTK

-745 YDTEVIKIVDG
+745 YDTGVLKIVDG

-787 NNSHTLNDVFK
+787 NNSHTLNDVFE

-832 WSFVNNN
+832 WSFEKN
-839 GKYPT
+839 GGHYPT
-844 FNDAQI
+844 FKDAQI

-864 WFFIVSEAVDTTDTD
+864 WFFIVEPSDDTTD
-879 ADNDTPVAEQV
+879 ADEENDSPVNEQV

-896 FTAGDWLVFEGFTG
+896 FTAGDWLVFEGFTE
-910 ASRENLNVQVLNSAT
+910 ASRENLNVQVLNAAT

-1017 DSGIAGTSP
+1017 DSGIAGVSP

-1046 VSQAD
+1046 VSQANTD
-1051 TSPNILTTP
+1051 PNILTTP

-1070 VVIRLI
+1070 VVTRLI

-1082 STATWANDVFG
+1082 TTATWANDVFG

-1108 WYGDKHLEDTTD
+1108 WYGDTHLEGTTD

-1132 YVDKTKIEN
+1132 YIDKTKIEN

-1155 IDRAYSDPTYSP
+1155 VDRAYSDPTYSP
-1167 LPYYA
+1167 LPHYA
-1172 KVPKVENLDWYWK
+1172 KVPGVENLDWYWK
-1185 KNRKGGALDLSGDTI
+1185 KNRKAGALDLSGDTI

-1213 LQPKKPMYIGSVP
+1213 LQPKKPMYIGAVP
-1226 FEMMKEYDTVSYRSY
+1226 FEVMKEYDTVSYRSY

-1339 NNNLKD
+1339 NKNLKD

-1350 RATLDDVKVVYDD
+1350 RASLDEVKVVYDD

-1386 TPYFPANVVRVDNTY
+1386 TPYFPANVVKVANTY

-1407 PIADLATADMCSGIR
+1407 PIADLATADMCSGVR
-1422 KINIA
+1422 KINLA

-1437 RLDKIYKDW
+1437 RLDKLYKDW
-1446 NVPADKLAE
+1446 NVPAEKLAE

-1460 NNDPEKVFCETTVA
+1460 NDDPEKVFCESTVA
-1474 DDYIELEDSG
+1474 DNFIVLEDSG
-1484 DGVHQNLH
+1484 DGIHQNLH
-1492 LENFEIPVTYENKDD
+1492 LENFEIPVTYENKND

-1522 DLYNE
+1522 DMYNNPYE
-1527 PHEIKFYSYTGIRFD
+1527 LKFYTYTGVRFD
-1542 PTTEDER
+1542 PTVEYER
-1549 CKAGNLDE
+1549 CKAGNIDE

-1566 SFGGLWNSSATCVE
+1566 SFGGLWSSIATPTE
-1580 ELTKIGELVDGKP
+1580 DLTKIGEIMDGEY
-1593 VGVYQQPQET
+1593 VGVYQQPQEPFWT
-1603 YWVGVGSP
+1603 GVGSP
-1611 APFNPKT
+1611 KLFNPKT
-1618 SWKGHQYGEDFYGV
+1618 SWKGRQVGEDFYGV

-1648 KIEGLE
+1648 RIEGLE
-1654 KDLKNYTFDKL
+1654 KDLRNYTFDKL

-1678 VDPDELEHSNAK
+1678 VDPTEMEHSNAK

-1695 DADNPYDGFTPVKE
+1695 DADNPYDGFTTVKE
-1709 NVFETP
+1709 NVFQTP

-1724 TEKRVTFGRNKILS
+1724 IEKRVTFGRNKILS

>member
-57 TGGMDNINYI
+57 TGGMDNIEYI
-67 INMGLEGR
+67 INMGLEGK

-87 DKVPLVKRYV
+87 DKVPLVKRYI

-111 FLIADEDGNQIKDI
+111 FLIADENGNQIKDI
-125 IPFNYY
+125 IPFNYC

-181 SFYQYVGG
+181 SFYQYIGG

-210 IAAGSCAV
+210 IAAGSCV
-218 TNGSEG
+218 ITNGSEG
-224 RTLYQHIVDKANE
+224 RTLYEHIVDKANE
-237 IQEDFVDVFG
+237 IQNDFVDIFG

-260 FEKIIPLTYTSNQD
+260 FEKVIPLTYTSNQD

-289 LLSNKTTNFEAND
+289 LLSNKTTNFEAD
-302 NYEIVFAS
+302 ENYEIVFAS
-310 QKLEPTAS
+310 QKLDPTAT
-318 YKIVVNG
+318 YRIEIADGV
-325 GFATGYENDV
+325 ATGYENDA

-369 EVLTFTVSSEDKV
+369 EALTFKVSSKDKV
-382 ITALLLYWS
+382 VTALLLYWS

-478 ILEQIKTKYG
+478 ILEQIKIKYG

-503 ANDDI
+503 ANGDI

-516 IFEGDNFATTI
+516 IIEGDHFATTI
-527 DLGRHKLIAKPEEGE
+527 DLGGHKLIANPEEGE
-542 IAELCHAR
+542 IAEICHAK
-550 LANVS
+550 LTNVS

-562 GVAILSDL
+562 GIVILSDL
-570 DLTGT
+570 DLTGV

-587 LVRSVSANNVHI
+587 LVRSVSANNIHI

-635 EVSVVIPPADT
+635 EVSVAIPPADT

-688 IPVGTPEDHTILNGN
+688 IPVGTPEDHTVLNSNG
-703 KDELTTTGRF
+703 DELTTTGRF

-766 IAMSEVVFDRHEN
+766 IAMSEAVFDRHEN
-779 SDLGSVAY
+779 SELDPVIY
-787 NNSHTLNDVFK
+787 NNSHNLNDVFK
-798 HIYMWKADLDEN
+798 HIYMWKADLDPN
-810 GKIPL
+810 GKVPL

-932 TCLQYSPNTVL
+932 TYLQYSPNTVL

-991 ADLYFSDTDSFDFK
+991 ADLYFSDTDSFNFK

-1046 VSQAD
+1046 VSQAGI
-1051 TSPNILTTP
+1051 SPNILTTP

-1108 WYGDKHLEDTTD
+1108 WYGDTHLEGTTD

-1172 KVPKVENLDWYWK
+1172 KVPEVENLDWYWK
-1185 KNRKGGALDLSGDTI
+1185 KNRNGGALDLSGDTI

-1226 FEMMKEYDTVSYRSY
+1226 FEMMKEYDTVSYRNY
-1241 RNNVLGQVIT
+1241 RNGVMGSVVT
-1251 QLDSSKTESYDFQ
+1251 RLDSTKVKSFDTQ

-1269 DGTRSY
+1269 DGTRTY

-1282 DTAKLTVTV
+1282 DEAKLTVNV
-1291 DDKDYEFTVG
+1291 DNTEYEFIVG
-1301 VDCPAQEDG
+1301 VDKPAQEQG

-1324 DHGEGYWQGFYIVVK
+1324 DHGEGYWQGIYIVVK

-1345 GTHTI
+1345 GVHTVH
-1350 RATLDDVKVVYDD
+1350 ATIDDVKVIYDD
-1363 KTDEWQFQNDY
+1363 KTDTWQFQNDY
-1374 AGTTNTITYTTF
+1374 AGSSNVVTYNTF
-1386 TPYFPANVVRVDNTY
+1386 TPYFPANVVKVADSY

-1422 KINIA
+1422 KINLA
-1427 NFKKISGIEL
+1427 HFKKISGIEL
-1437 RLDKIYKDW
+1437 HLDKIYKDW
-1446 NVPADKLAE
+1446 NVPTDKLAE

-1507 VLPYSTTL
+1507 ILPYSTTL

-1527 PHEIKFYSYTGIRFD
+1527 PHEMKFYSYTGIRFD

-1557 NSSFKDLPD
+1557 NSSFKYMPD
-1566 SFGGLWNSSATCVE
+1566 SFGGLWNSSSTCVE

-1603 YWVGVGSP
+1603 YWVGTGSP

-1665 SGSTNDV
+1665 SGSTNEV
-1672 ILQVCL
+1672 ILQICL
-1678 VDPDELEHSNAK
+1678 VDPNELEHSNAK

-1709 NVFETP
+1709 TVFETP

>member
-1 MLSTKQKSD
+1 MLTTKQKSD

-46 YSDRIPDGTEA
+46 YSDRIPDGTDA
-57 TGGMDNINYI
+57 TGGKDNIEYI
-67 INMGLEGR
+67 INMGIDGR

-87 DKVPLVKRYV
+87 NKVPLVKRWI

-111 FLIADEDGNQIKDI
+111 FLIADLEGNQIKDI
-125 IPFNYY
+125 IPFNYF
-131 EEYYNYVLKTADGK
+131 EEYYNYVLKTEDGK

-181 SFYQYVGG
+181 SFYQYIGG

-210 IAAGSCAV
+210 IYAGSCTI

-237 IQEDFVDVFG
+237 IQNDFVDVFG

-260 FEKIIPLTYTSNQD
+260 FEKIVPLTYTSNQD

-289 LLSNKTTNFEAND
+289 LLSNKTTTFEAND

-310 QKLEPTAS
+310 QKLDPTAIYRIEINS
-318 YKIVVNG
+318 GNAI
-325 GFATGYENDV
+325 GYENNI

-340 NITGNEWGLYKVW
+340 NITGNEWQLYKVW
-353 LNDHAFV
+353 LNDRAFV
-360 VLKVKNIED
+360 VLKVKNLVD
-369 EVLTFTVSSEDKV
+369 EVLTFKVSSTEKI
-382 ITALLLYWS
+382 ITTLLLYWS

-449 AVVIAK
+449 SVVVAV
-455 EDGTDVKSADYIV
+455 EDGTDIKSADYIV

-478 ILEQIKTKYG
+478 ILGQIKLKYG
-488 KDLKGTIYLRAGHYV
+488 KDLKGTIYLRAGHYII
-503 ANDDI
+503 NGGLDL
-508 DISMFSNV
+508 SMFSNA
-516 IFEGDNFATTI
+516 IIEGDFATTI
-527 DLGRHKLIAKPEEGE
+527 DLQHQALTASPEEGK
-542 IAELCHAR
+542 ISELCH
-550 LANVS
+550 LKLLNVGS
-555 GVEISAK
+555 VNITSK
-562 GVAILSDL
+562 GIVILSDL
-570 DLTGT
+570 DLSGV
-575 DIELEAYNSGKV
+575 DINIDARNTGKV
-587 LVRSVSANNVHI
+587 LMNHISANDITIV
-599 FGEQDAELPNVD
+599 GEQDAELPNVSI
-611 LKSCFFNKVT
+611 KGSCFNKVN
-621 VEKNKTYLSNNTIN
+621 VEKNKTYLCNNTIN
-635 EVSVVIPPADT
+635 EVSVKIPPEANDK
-646 EDNTMVLRGNV
+646 TMILRGNV
-657 INTLATKYDDLFID
+657 INTLSTKYDDLFID

-678 KGIAGSAANQ
+678 KGIAGTAANQ
-688 IPVGTPEDHTILNGN
+688 IPVATPEDHTILNSN

-713 PIFSKDDFLHMK
+713 PIFSKDDFLHTK

-745 YDTEVIKIVDG
+745 YDTGVLKIVDG

-832 WSFVNNN
+832 WSFEKN
-839 GKYPT
+839 GGHYPT
-844 FNDAQI
+844 FKDAQI

-864 WFFIVSEAVDTTDTD
+864 WFFIVEPSADTTDAD
-879 ADNDTPVAEQV
+879 SDNDSPVNEQV

-896 FTAGDWLVFEGFTG
+896 FTAGDWLVFEGKEK
-910 ASRENLNVQVLNSAT
+910 AI
-925 PVSTSKD
+925 K
-932 TCLQYSPNTVL
+932 TVDW
-943 TAKVGLSGEEITGPY
+943 TK
-958 TAVWSSIQ
+958 AV
-966 QYYSEENT
+966 
-974 ANRTR
+974 
-979 HNVSS
+979 
-984 LIFFDDH
+984 
-991 ADLYFSDTDSFDFK
+991 
-1005 ETFDVEYIEGTF
+1005 TF
-1017 DSGIAGTSP
+1017 
-1026 YRTLTQIKIGD
+1026 RIGD
-1037 YTFDVLGTG
+1037 YIITNKNNLANIGLTDIFQILT
-1046 VSQAD
+1046 AD
-1051 TSPNILTTP
+1051 TIDN
-1060 VVTKDTVNKK
+1060 
-1070 VVIRLI
+1070 
-1076 LKAADD
+1076 ADD
-1082 STATWANDVFG
+1082 ETNGGVIIKKGIVSTTIG
-1093 AVDGSMSL
+1093 AVEEVANVLKKGFDI
-1101 RPTMIPG
+1101 TT
-1108 WYGDKHLEDTTD
+1108 LE
-1120 VLDNIDAVYSII
+1120 LDCTYNITEG
-1132 YVDKTKIEN
+1132 KTN
-1141 FGPSFYDVE
+1141 
-1150 SKWVK
+1150 WVK
-1155 IDRAYSDPTYSP
+1155 VDRAYSDPTYSP
-1167 LPYYA
+1167 LPHYA
-1172 KVPKVENLDWYWK
+1172 KVPGIENLDWYWK
-1185 KNRKGGALDLSGDTI
+1185 KNRKAGALDLSGDTI

-1213 LQPKKPMYIGSVP
+1213 LQPKKPSYIGAVP
-1226 FEMMKEYDTVSYRSY
+1226 FEAMKEYDTVSYRSY
-1241 RNNVLGQVIT
+1241 RNNVLGPVIT

-1291 DDKDYEFTVG
+1291 DDTNYEFTVG

-1339 NNNLKD
+1339 NKNLKD

-1386 TPYFPANVVRVDNTY
+1386 TPYFPANVVKVANTY

-1422 KINIA
+1422 KVNLS

-1437 RLDKIYKDW
+1437 RLDKLYKDW
-1446 NVPADKLAE
+1446 NVPVEKLAE

-1460 NNDPEKVFCETTVA
+1460 NDDPEKVFCETTIA
-1474 DDYIELEDSG
+1474 DNYIVLEDSG
-1484 DGVHQNLH
+1484 DGVYQNLH
-1492 LENFEIPVTYENKDD
+1492 LENFEIPVTYENKND

-1522 DLYNE
+1522 DMYNSPYE
-1527 PHEIKFYSYTGIRFD
+1527 LKFYTYTGVRFD
-1542 PTTEDER
+1542 PTVEYER
-1549 CKAGNLDE
+1549 CKAGNIDE

-1566 SFGGLWNSSATCVE
+1566 SFGGLWSSIVTPTE
-1580 ELTKIGELVDGKP
+1580 DLTKIGEIVNGECI
-1593 VGVYQQPQET
+1593 GVYQQPQEPFWT
-1603 YWVGVGSP
+1603 GVGSP
-1611 APFNPKT
+1611 KLFNPKT
-1618 SWKGHQYGEDFYGV
+1618 GWKGRQVGEDFYGV

-1639 IEDATGFVF
+1639 IKDATGFVF
-1648 KIEGLE
+1648 RIEGLE

-1678 VDPDELEHSNAK
+1678 VDPTEMEHSNAK

-1695 DADNPYDGFTPVKE
+1695 DADNPYDGFTTVKE
-1709 NVFETP
+1709 TVFQTP

-1724 TEKRVTFGRNKILS
+1724 IEKRVTFGRNKILS

>member
-57 TGGMDNINYI
+57 TGGMDNIECI
-67 INMGLEGR
+67 INMGLEGK

-87 DKVPLVKRYV
+87 DKVPLVKRYI

-111 FLIADEDGNQIKDI
+111 FLIADENGNQIKDI

-237 IQEDFVDVFG
+237 IQNDFVDVFG

-260 FEKIIPLTYTSNQD
+260 FEKIVPLTYTSNQD

-289 LLSNKTTNFEAND
+289 LLSNKTTNFEADD

-310 QKLEPTAS
+310 QKLDPTAT
-318 YKIVVNG
+318 YRIEIADGV
-325 GFATGYENDV
+325 ATGYENDA

-369 EVLTFTVSSEDKV
+369 EALTFKVSSKDKV
-382 ITALLLYWS
+382 VTALLLYWS

-503 ANDDI
+503 ANGDI

-516 IFEGDNFATTI
+516 IIEGDHFATTI
-527 DLGRHKLIAKPEEGE
+527 DLGGHKLIANPEEGE
-542 IAELCHAR
+542 IAEICHAK
-550 LANVS
+550 LTNVS
-555 GVEISAK
+555 GVDISAK
-562 GVAILSDL
+562 GVTILSDL
-570 DLTGT
+570 DLSGV

-635 EVSVVIPPADT
+635 EVSVAIPPADT

-688 IPVGTPEDHTILNGN
+688 IPVGTPEDHTVLNSNG
-703 KDELTTTGRF
+703 DELTTTGRF

-733 YYNKT
+733 NYNKT

-779 SDLGSVAY
+779 SELDPVIY
-787 NNSHTLNDVFK
+787 NNSHNLNDVFR
-798 HIYMWKADLDEN
+798 HIYMWKADLDPN

-932 TCLQYSPNTVL
+932 TYLQYSPNTVL

-991 ADLYFSDTDSFDFK
+991 ADLYFSDTDSFNFK

-1108 WYGDKHLEDTTD
+1108 WYGDTHLEGTTD

-1172 KVPKVENLDWYWK
+1172 KVPEVENLDWYWK

-1226 FEMMKEYDTVSYRSY
+1226 FEMMKEYDTVSYRNY
-1241 RNNVLGQVIT
+1241 RNGVMGSVVT
-1251 QLDSSKTESYDFQ
+1251 RLDSSKTESYDFQ

-1269 DGTRSY
+1269 DGTRTY

-1282 DTAKLTVTV
+1282 DEAKLTVNV
-1291 DDKDYEFTVG
+1291 DNTEYEFIVG
-1301 VDCPAQEDG
+1301 VDKPAQEQG

-1324 DHGEGYWQGFYIVVK
+1324 DHGEGYWQGIYIVVK
-1339 NNNLKD
+1339 NNNLED
-1345 GTHTI
+1345 GVHTVH
-1350 RATLDDVKVVYDD
+1350 ATIDDVKVIYDD
-1363 KTDEWQFQNDY
+1363 KTDTWQFQNDY
-1374 AGTTNTITYTTF
+1374 AGSSNVVTYNTF
-1386 TPYFPANVVRVDNTY
+1386 TPYFPANVVKVADSY

-1422 KINIA
+1422 KINLA
-1427 NFKKISGIEL
+1427 HFKKISGIEL
-1437 RLDKIYKDW
+1437 HLDKIYKNW
-1446 NVPADKLAE
+1446 NVPTDKLAE

-1507 VLPYSTTL
+1507 ILPYSTTL

-1527 PHEIKFYSYTGIRFD
+1527 PHEMKFYSYTGIRFD

-1557 NSSFKDLPD
+1557 NSSFKYMPD
-1566 SFGGLWNSSATCVE
+1566 SFGGLWNSSSTCVE

-1603 YWVGVGSP
+1603 YWVGTGSP

-1648 KIEGLE
+1648 KIECLE

-1665 SGSTNDV
+1665 SGSTNEV
-1672 ILQVCL
+1672 ILQICL
-1678 VDPDELEHSNAK
+1678 VDPNELEHSNAK

-1709 NVFETP
+1709 TVFETP

>member
-57 TGGMDNINYI
+57 TGGMDNIEYI
-67 INMGLEGR
+67 INMGLEGK

-87 DKVPLVKRYV
+87 DKVPLVKRYI

-111 FLIADEDGNQIKDI
+111 FLIADENGNQIKDI

-200 GAILPLDNVE
+200 GAILPLDNIE

-237 IQEDFVDVFG
+237 IQNDFVDIFG

-260 FEKIIPLTYTSNQD
+260 FEKVIPLTYTSNQD

-289 LLSNKTTNFEAND
+289 LLSNKTTNFEADD

-310 QKLEPTAS
+310 QKLDATAI
-318 YKIVVNG
+318 YRIEIADGV
-325 GFATGYENDV
+325 ATGFENDV

-360 VLKVKNIED
+360 VLKVKNVED
-369 EVLTFTVSSEDKV
+369 EVLTFKVSSKDKV
-382 ITALLLYWS
+382 VTALLLYWS

-488 KDLKGTIYLRAGHYV
+488 KDLKGTIYLRAGHYIT
-503 ANDDI
+503 NDDL
-508 DISMFSNV
+508 DISMFSNA
-516 IFEGDNFATTI
+516 IIEGDHFATTI
-527 DLGRHKLIAKPEEGE
+527 DLGGHALVVKPEEGE
-542 IAELCHAR
+542 IAELCHAK
-550 LANVS
+550 LDNVS
-555 GVEISAK
+555 GVDISAK

-570 DLTGT
+570 DLTGV

-635 EVSVVIPPADT
+635 EVSVAIPPADT

-688 IPVGTPEDHTILNGN
+688 IPVGTPEDHTILNSN
-703 KDELTTTGRF
+703 KDKLTTTGRF
-713 PIFSKDDFLHMK
+713 PIFNKDDFLHMK

-745 YDTEVIKIVDG
+745 YDTEVLKIVDG

-779 SDLGSVAY
+779 SELDPVAY
-787 NNSHTLNDVFK
+787 NNSHTLNDVFR
-798 HIYMWKADLDEN
+798 HIYMWKADLDPN

-879 ADNDTPVAEQV
+879 EDNDTPVAEQI
-890 AIDGQV
+890 AEDGV
-896 FTAGDWLVFEGFTG
+896 KFTAGDWVIYEG
-910 ASRENLNVQVLNSAT
+910 
-925 PVSTSKD
+925 
-932 TCLQYSPNTVL
+932 
-943 TAKVGLSGEEITGPY
+943 
-958 TAVWSSIQ
+958 
-966 QYYSEENT
+966 
-974 ANRTR
+974 
-979 HNVSS
+979 
-984 LIFFDDH
+984 
-991 ADLYFSDTDSFDFK
+991 K
-1005 ETFDVEYIEGTF
+1005 ETATKTVDWTKAVTF
-1017 DSGIAGTSP
+1017 
-1026 YRTLTQIKIGD
+1026 RIGD
-1037 YTFDVLGTG
+1037 YIITNKNMLASMGQFDIFQILT
-1046 VSQAD
+1046 AD
-1051 TSPNILTTP
+1051 TIDNADDET
-1060 VVTKDTVNKK
+1060 NGG
-1070 VVIRLI
+1070 VVIKNGIVSNTLNAVEEVGNVLVKDFDI
-1076 LKAADD
+1076 TTLELDCTYITTEGKA
-1082 STATWANDVFG
+1082 
-1093 AVDGSMSL
+1093 
-1101 RPTMIPG
+1101 
-1108 WYGDKHLEDTTD
+1108 
-1120 VLDNIDAVYSII
+1120 
-1132 YVDKTKIEN
+1132 
-1141 FGPSFYDVE
+1141 
-1150 SKWVK
+1150 KWVK

-1172 KVPKVENLDWYWK
+1172 KVPEVENLDWYWK

-1226 FEMMKEYDTVSYRSY
+1226 FEMMKEYDTVSYRNY
-1241 RNNVLGQVIT
+1241 RNGVMGTAVT
-1251 QLDSSKTESYDFQ
+1251 RLDSTKVKSFDIQ

-1269 DGTRSY
+1269 DGTRTY

-1282 DTAKLTVTV
+1282 DEAKLTVNV
-1291 DDKDYEFTVG
+1291 DNTEYEFVVG
-1301 VDCPAQEDG
+1301 VDRPAQEQG

-1324 DHGEGYWQGFYIVVK
+1324 DHGEGYWQGIYIIVK
-1339 NNNLKD
+1339 NENLKD
-1345 GTHTI
+1345 GVHTVH
-1350 RATLDDVKVVYDD
+1350 ATIDDVKVIYDD
-1363 KTDEWQFQNDY
+1363 KTDTWQFQNDY
-1374 AGTTNTITYTTF
+1374 AGSSNVVTYNTF

-1446 NVPADKLAE
+1446 NVPTDKLAE

-1460 NNDPEKVFCETTVA
+1460 NDDPEKVFCEATIA

-1507 VLPYSTTL
+1507 ILPYSTTL

-1527 PHEIKFYSYTGIRFD
+1527 PHDIKFYSYTGIRFD

-1566 SFGGLWNSSATCVE
+1566 SFGGLWYSSTTCVE

-1603 YWVGVGSP
+1603 YWVGIGSP

-1672 ILQVCL
+1672 IIQVCL
-1678 VDPDELEHSNAK
+1678 VDPNELEHSNSK

-1709 NVFETP
+1709 TVFETP

>member
-57 TGGMDNINYI
+57 TGGMDNIEYI
-67 INMGLEGR
+67 INMGLDGK

-87 DKVPLVKRYV
+87 DKVPLVKRYI

-111 FLIADEDGNQIKDI
+111 FLIADENGNQIKDI

-210 IAAGSCAV
+210 IAAGSCAI

-224 RTLYQHIVDKANE
+224 RTLYEHIVDKANE
-237 IQEDFVDVFG
+237 IQDDFVDVFG

-260 FEKIIPLTYTSNQD
+260 FEKIIPLTYASNQD

-289 LLSNKTTNFEAND
+289 LLSNKTTNFEADD

-310 QKLEPTAS
+310 QKLDPTAT
-318 YKIVVNG
+318 YRIEIADGV
-325 GFATGYENDV
+325 ATGFENDV

-353 LNDHAFV
+353 LNDHAFI
-360 VLKVKNIED
+360 VLKVKNLED
-369 EVLTFTVSSEDKV
+369 ETLTFTVSSKDKV

-449 AVVIAK
+449 AVVIAN

-488 KDLKGTIYLRAGHYV
+488 KDLKGTIYLRAGHYIT
-503 ANDDI
+503 NSDL

-516 IFEGDNFATTI
+516 IIEGDHFATTI
-527 DLGRHKLIAKPEEGE
+527 DLGGHTLIVKPKEGK
-542 IAELCHAR
+542 IAELCHTR
-550 LANVS
+550 LVNVG

-562 GVAILSDL
+562 GIAILSDL
-570 DLTGT
+570 DLSGV

-611 LKSCFFNKVT
+611 FKSSYLNKVT

-635 EVSVVIPPADT
+635 EVSVAIPPADT

-688 IPVGTPEDHTILNGN
+688 IPVGTPEGHTILNSN

-745 YDTEVIKIVDG
+745 YDTDVLKIVDG

-779 SDLGSVAY
+779 SELDPVAY
-787 NNSHTLNDVFK
+787 NNSHNLNDVFK
-798 HIYMWKADLDEN
+798 HIYMWKADLDPN
-810 GKIPL
+810 GKVPL

-850 SLSEDKVVNELQPG
+850 SLSEDKVVSELQPG

-879 ADNDTPVAEQV
+879 ADNDTPVAEQT
-890 AIDGQV
+890 AEDGV
-896 FTAGDWLVFEGFTG
+896 KFTAGDWVIYEGK
-910 ASRENLNVQVLNSAT
+910 EKAT
-925 PVSTSKD
+925 K
-932 TCLQYSPNTVL
+932 TVDW
-943 TAKVGLSGEEITGPY
+943 TK
-958 TAVWSSIQ
+958 AV
-966 QYYSEENT
+966 
-974 ANRTR
+974 
-979 HNVSS
+979 
-984 LIFFDDH
+984 
-991 ADLYFSDTDSFDFK
+991 
-1005 ETFDVEYIEGTF
+1005 TF
-1017 DSGIAGTSP
+1017 
-1026 YRTLTQIKIGD
+1026 RIGD
-1037 YTFDVLGTG
+1037 YIITNKNMLATLGQTDVFQILT
-1046 VSQAD
+1046 AD
-1051 TSPNILTTP
+1051 TI
-1060 VVTKDTVNKK
+1060 DD
-1070 VVIRLI
+1070 
-1076 LKAADD
+1076 ADD
-1082 STATWANDVFG
+1082 ETNGGVIIKKGIVSTTLNAVEEVANVLVKDF
-1093 AVDGSMSL
+1093 DIS
-1101 RPTMIPG
+1101 T
-1108 WYGDKHLEDTTD
+1108 LELECTYNTTEEK
-1120 VLDNIDAVYSII
+1120 A
-1132 YVDKTKIEN
+1132 
-1141 FGPSFYDVE
+1141 
-1150 SKWVK
+1150 KWVK

-1172 KVPKVENLDWYWK
+1172 KVPEVENLDWYWK

-1213 LQPKKPMYIGSVP
+1213 LQPKKPMYIGAVP
-1226 FEMMKEYDTVSYRSY
+1226 FKMMNEYDTVSYRNY
-1241 RNNVLGQVIT
+1241 RNGVMSNVIT
-1251 QLDSSKTESYDFQ
+1251 RLDSSKVSSFDVQ

-1269 DGTRSY
+1269 DGTRTY

-1282 DTAKLTVTV
+1282 DEAKLTVNV
-1291 DDKDYEFTVG
+1291 DNTEYEFIVG
-1301 VDCPAQEDG
+1301 VDKPAQKQG

-1324 DHGEGYWQGFYIVVK
+1324 DHGEGYWQGIYIVVK
-1339 NNNLKD
+1339 NDNLED
-1345 GTHTI
+1345 GVHTI
-1350 RATLDDVKVVYDD
+1350 HATIDDVKVIYDD
-1363 KTDEWQFQNDY
+1363 KTDTWQFQNDY
-1374 AGTTNTITYTTF
+1374 AGSSNVVTYNTF
-1386 TPYFPANVVRVDNTY
+1386 TPYFPASVVRVDNTY

-1407 PIADLATADMCSGIR
+1407 PIADLATSDMCSGIR

-1460 NNDPEKVFCETTVA
+1460 NDDPEKVLCESTVA

-1484 DGVHQNLH
+1484 DGVYQNLH

-1507 VLPYSTTL
+1507 ILPYSTTL

-1527 PHEIKFYSYTGIRFD
+1527 PHETKFYSYTGIRFD

-1566 SFGGLWNSSATCVE
+1566 SFGGLWYSSATCVE

-1603 YWVGVGSP
+1603 YWVGTGSP

-1618 SWKGHQYGEDFYGV
+1618 GWTGHQYGEDFYGV

-1639 IEDATGFVF
+1639 IEDATGLVF

-1678 VDPDELEHSNAK
+1678 VDPNELEHSNAK

-1695 DADNPYDGFTPVKE
+1695 DADSPYDGFTTVKE
-1709 NVFETP
+1709 TVFETP

-1754 FTGIKLIEEI
+1754 FTGIKLVEEI